1 MLKGYF
7 SIAACV
13 LASTLMS
20 AAQAQTPTPEQ
31 IKMFQS
37 LPADQQQALASKYGI
52 TLPNGSSAQSSEYN
66 NPQVMAP
73 RPMVSER
80 VLTEQQQAE
89 AEQQPQGL
97 KRFGLDLFAGSP
109 TTFAPVGDVPVPA
122 DYTVGA
128 GDEIVIQL
136 FGKENNTHRLRVNRA
151 GIINFPSLGPVQVAG
166 MSFSDVR
173 ESLNQRVKEQM
184 IGVRSDISL
193 GKMRT
198 MQVFVMGDAYKPGSY
213 TVSALTTIS
222 QAIYY
227 SGGFDES
234 GALRNIQLKRNGQ
247 VIRKL
252 DMYDLLLK
260 GDARNDVRLMPGDV
274 VFIGPVGNTISIDGE
289 VNRPA
294 IYEIK
299 PGETYQQA
307 IHMAGGFTAN
317 AHRDQV
323 EIKRYAAKGAR
334 NALTLDFNQ
343 ARDKQ
348 TKVKDGDTVNVL
360 TKSEELTRYVQ
371 IEGDVRHPG
380 FVEWKSGLRI
390 ANLFQA
396 VDTSF
401 NSTADVNYAVVV
413 REVNP
418 QRDIEVFQINLAN
431 AILAPNSQDN
441 LELQSRDRVLV
452 FNRFNNED
460 LDAFAEQEVTS
471 KAKTLEQAQQQAEQ
485 AQQKEQ
491 AALNSSVALL
501 TAPQGNLSQEMLA
514 QGMTTQGHL
523 SGSQNLNAE
532 AHLQGNRQQVNSGLV
547 MAEPKIMFHG
557 REITQEDFDA
567 IKQNTRSSLLA
578 PVLLQ
583 LQQQSRLGL
592 APQIAE
598 VFGEVKHPGRYPI
611 TPRMSVS
618 SLLAAA
624 GGLTYNAFTINA
636 ELAHT
641 VINNIDER
649 ASIDVERVDLR
660 KAIQGNSNAD
670 VLISGRD
677 RLNILEKPN
686 VKLQSTVT
694 LQGEVRFPGTYT
706 VRQGETLDQLLTRAG
721 GLTEF
726 AHPQGA
732 IFTREALRLQEQK
745 LLNQYAQ
752 DMRAET
758 AKKAFRADGNFNSVI
773 SDPEKTLKFVEEAS
787 NSKALGRMVVQLNRI
802 LKGDHSADFM
812 LEDGD
817 FLFVPTF
824 RNTVSIMGEVQ
835 VPITYLLDD
844 KLDVDDYLNKAGG
857 AKKQA
862 DEDRIFVVRADG
874 SVYKPSSGY
883 WFGNNHED
891 LKAGD
896 TIVVPIDTDYRD
908 ALSTWTAATQILY
921 QTGVAINAL
930 K

>member
-1 MLKGYF
+1 MYKRFYTLAFGMML
-7 SIAACV
+7 SIGAS
-13 LASTLMS
+13 LAFG
-20 AAQAQTPTPEQ
+20 QTPTAQQ
-31 IKMFQS
+31 IEMFKN

-52 TLPNGSSAQSSEYN
+52 SIPSGASSQPSSYQ
-66 NPQVMAP
+66 NPQVVES
-73 RPMVSER
+73 RPIASSA
-80 VLTEQQQAE
+80 TEAKVNDAE
-89 AEQQPQGL
+89 KEDQRL

-109 TTFAPVGDVPVPA
+109 TTFAPISDVPVPA

-136 FGKENNTHRLRVNRA
+136 FGKENTTNRLRVNRA

-166 MSFSDVR
+166 MTFSDVR
-173 ESLNQRVKEQM
+173 DSLNQRVKEQM

-193 GKMRT
+193 GEMRT
-198 MQVFVMGDAYKPGSY
+198 MQVFVMGDAYKPGAY

-227 SGGFDES
+227 SGGFSES
-234 GALRNIQLKRNGQ
+234 GALRNVQLKRNGQ

-260 GDARNDVRLMPGDV
+260 GDARNDIRLLPGDV
-274 VFIGPVGNTISIDGE
+274 VFIGALGNTISIDGE

-299 PGETYQQA
+299 PGETYKQA
-307 IHMAGGFTAN
+307 IQMAGGFTAN
-317 AHRDQV
+317 AYSDQIEV
-323 EIKRYAAKGAR
+323 KRYAAKGAR
-334 NALTLDFNQ
+334 DALTLNFSQSNDQ
-343 ARDKQ
+343 Q

-360 TKSEELTRYVQ
+360 KKNEELTRYVQ

-380 FVEWKSGLRI
+380 FIEWKSGLRI
-390 ANLFQA
+390 ADLFQS

-401 NSTADVNYAVVV
+401 NSTADVNYAIVV
-413 REVNP
+413 REINP
-418 QRDIEVFQINLAN
+418 QRDIEVYQVNLAN
-431 AILAPNSQDN
+431 AILSPTSKDN
-441 LELQSRDRVLV
+441 LKLNSRDRVLV

-460 LDAFAEQEVTS
+460 LDTLADQETVT
-471 KAKTLEQAQQQAEQ
+471 KAKTLEQAQLQ
-485 AQQKEQ
+485 AQQEQLKEQ
-491 AALNSSVALL
+491 EVMSSSVAVSSATPLEKDSK
-501 TAPQGNLSQEMLA
+501 Q
-514 QGMTTQGHL
+514 
-523 SGSQNLNAE
+523 
-532 AHLQGNRQQVNSGLV
+532 
-547 MAEPKIMFHG
+547 PKVVFRG
-557 REITQEDFDA
+557 KEITKDDFDA
-567 IKQNTRSSLLA
+567 LKQNTRRTLLA

-598 VFGEVKHPGRYPI
+598 VFGEVKYPGRYPI
-611 TPRMSVS
+611 TPSMTIST
-618 SLLAAA
+618 LIEAA

-636 ELAHT
+636 ELART
-641 VINNIDER
+641 VINSKDER
-649 ASIDVERVDLR
+649 ASIDVERIDLR
-660 KAIQGNSNAD
+660 QAIQGSTAD
-670 VLISGRD
+670 DAIIVGRD

-706 VRQGETLDQLLTRAG
+706 VRQGETLGELLERAG

-745 LLNQYAQ
+745 LLNQYAA

-758 AKKAFRADGNFNSVI
+758 AKKTFRADSNMSSVI
-773 SDPEKTLKFVEEAS
+773 SDPDKTLKFVEEVS
-787 NSKALGRMVVQLNRI
+787 RSKALGRMVVQLNRI
-802 LKGDHSADFM
+802 LKDERSADFM

-835 VPITYLLDD
+835 VPITYLLDN

-874 SVYKPSSGY
+874 SVYKPTSGY
-883 WFGNNHED
+883 WFGNNHEE

>member
-1 MLKGYF
+1 MFKGYF
-7 SIAACV
+7 SIAAFI
-13 LASTLMS
+13 LASTFASYSM
-20 AAQAQTPTPEQ
+20 AQTPTPEQ
-31 IKMFQS
+31 IKMFQN
-37 LPADQQQALASKYGI
+37 LPADQQKALASKYGFSI
-52 TLPNGSSAQSSEYN
+52 PSSSSSNKSPYE
-66 NPQVMAP
+66 NPQVIQP
-73 RPMVSER
+73 RTEASSAVSSNIE
-80 VLTEQQQAE
+80 EQWLKKG
-89 AEQQPQGL
+89 EQGEL

-109 TTFAPVGDVPVPA
+109 STFAPISDVPVPA
-122 DYTVGA
+122 NYTVGA
-128 GDEIVIQL
+128 GDEIIVQL
-136 FGKENNTHRLRVNRA
+136 FGKENETHRLRVNRA
-151 GIINFPSLGPVQVAG
+151 GTINFPSLGPVNVAG
-166 MSFSDVR
+166 MHFSDVR
-173 ESLNQRVKEQM
+173 DSLTQRVKEQM

-193 GKMRT
+193 GELRT
-198 MQVFVMGDAYKPGSY
+198 MQVFVMGDAYKPGAY

-227 SGGFDES
+227 SGGFGES
-234 GALRNIQLKRNGQ
+234 GALRDIQLKRDGKI
-247 VIRKL
+247 IRKL

-260 GDARNDVRLMPGDV
+260 GDASNDVRLLPDDV
-274 VFIGPVGNTISIDGE
+274 VLIGSVNDTASIEGE
-289 VNRPA
+289 INRPA
-294 IYEIK
+294 IYEVK
-299 PGETYQQA
+299 QGETYQQL
-307 IHMAGGFTAN
+307 IQMAGGFTAN
-317 AHRDQV
+317 AHVEQL
-323 EIKRYAAKGAR
+323 EIKRYASHGAR
-334 NALTLDFNQ
+334 EALTLDFNKTQ
-343 ARDKQ
+343 DRQ
-348 TKVKDGDTVNVL
+348 SKVKNGDAIKIL
-360 TKSEELTRYVQ
+360 KKSEELTRYVQ

-380 FVEWKSGLRI
+380 YVEWRNSLRVADLFKS
-390 ANLFQA
+390 
-396 VDTSF
+396 VDSAF

-413 REVNP
+413 REINP
-418 QRDIEVFQINLAN
+418 QRDIEVFQLSLAN
-431 AILAPNSQDN
+431 AILSPGSQDN
-441 LELQSRDRVLV
+441 LQLQSRDRILV

-460 LDAFAEQEVTS
+460 LDTLATQEAVS
-471 KAKTLEQAQQQAEQ
+471 KAKTLEQAQEQAELE
-485 AQQKEQ
+485 QQKEQ
-491 AALNSSVALL
+491 EVMSTSVAVSHSANGTL
-501 TAPQGNLSQEMLA
+501 NN
-514 QGMTTQGHL
+514 
-523 SGSQNLNAE
+523 QNATE
-532 AHLQGNRQQVNSGLV
+532 QAKP
-547 MAEPKIMFHG
+547 AKIIFRG
-557 REITQEDFDA
+557 KEITEEDFEKL
-567 IKQNTRSSLLA
+567 KQNTRRTLLA

-611 TPRMSVS
+611 TPRMTVS
-618 SLLAAA
+618 TLIEAA

-636 ELAHT
+636 ELART
-641 VINNIDER
+641 AINSADER
-649 ASIDVERVDLR
+649 AYIDVERIDLR
-660 KAIQGNSNAD
+660 KAIQGSVSDDAII
-670 VLISGRD
+670 VGRD

-706 VRQGETLDQLLTRAG
+706 VRQGETLSELLERAG

-745 LLNQYAQ
+745 LLNQYAA

-758 AKKAFRADGNFNSVI
+758 AKKTFRADSNMGSVI
-773 SDPEKTLKFVEEAS
+773 SDPDKTLKFVEEAS
-787 NSKALGRMVVQLNRI
+787 RSKALGRMVVQLNRI
-802 LKGDHSADFM
+802 LKGERSADFM

-835 VPITYLLDD
+835 VPITYLLDN

-883 WFGNNHED
+883 WFGNNKEE

>member
-13 LASTLMS
+13 LASVFAPFS
-20 AAQAQTPTPEQ
+20 HAQTPTPEQ
-31 IKMFQS
+31 MQMFQS

-52 TLPNGSSAQSSEYN
+52 SLPSGSSSQPSNYQ
-66 NPQVMAP
+66 NPQVIDP
-73 RPMVSER
+73 RPEVSNANQTDKIDLAKDE
-80 VLTEQQQAE
+80 E
-89 AEQQPQGL
+89 L

-109 TTFAPVGDVPVPA
+109 TTFAPVSDVPVPA

-136 FGKENNTHRLRVNRA
+136 FGKENTTHRLRVNRA
-151 GIINFPSLGPVQVAG
+151 GTINFPSLGPVQVAG

-173 ESLNQRVKEQM
+173 DSLNQRVKEQM

-193 GKMRT
+193 GEMRT
-198 MQVFVMGDAYKPGSY
+198 MQVFVMGDAYKPGAY

-227 SGGFDES
+227 SGGFGES
-234 GALRNIQLKRNGQ
+234 GALRNVQLKRNGQ

-260 GDARNDVRLMPGDV
+260 GDARNDVRLLPGDV
-274 VFIGPVGNTISIDGE
+274 VFIGAVGNTIAIDGE

-294 IYEIK
+294 IYEVK
-299 PGETYQQA
+299 SGESYKQA
-307 IHMAGGFTAN
+307 IQMAGGFTAN
-317 AHRDQV
+317 AYSDQIEV
-323 EIKRYAAKGAR
+323 KRYAAKGAR
-334 NALTLDFNQ
+334 DALTLNFSQSHDQ
-343 ARDKQ
+343 Q
-348 TKVKDGDTVNVL
+348 TKVKDGDAVNVL
-360 TKSEELTRYVQ
+360 KKSEELTRYVQ

-380 FVEWKSGLRI
+380 FIEWKSGLRV
-390 ANLFQA
+390 ADLFQS

-413 REVNP
+413 REINP
-418 QRDIEVFQINLAN
+418 QREIEVYQVNLAN
-431 AILAPNSQDN
+431 AILSPSSKDN
-441 LELQSRDRVLV
+441 LKLNSRDRVLV

-460 LDAFAEQEVTS
+460 LDTLADQDTVT
-471 KAKTLEQAQQQAEQ
+471 KAKTLEQAQFKAELD
-485 AQQKEQ
+485 QQKEQ
-491 AALNSSVALL
+491 EVMSSSVAISSA
-501 TAPQGNLSQEMLA
+501 TDNMSMGQSSIEESEQ
-514 QGMTTQGHL
+514 
-523 SGSQNLNAE
+523 
-532 AHLQGNRQQVNSGLV
+532 
-547 MAEPKIMFHG
+547 PKIIFRG
-557 REITQEDFDA
+557 KEITKEDFDA
-567 IKQNTRSSLLA
+567 LKQNTRRTLLA

-611 TPRMSVS
+611 TPRMTIST
-618 SLLAAA
+618 LIGAA

-636 ELAHT
+636 ELART
-641 VINNIDER
+641 VINSKDER
-649 ASIDVERVDLR
+649 ASIDVERIDLR
-660 KAIQGNSNAD
+660 QAIQGSTAAD
-670 VLISGRD
+670 AIIVGRD

-706 VRQGETLDQLLTRAG
+706 VRQGESLGELLERAG

-745 LLNQYAQ
+745 LLNQYAA

-758 AKKAFRADGNFNSVI
+758 AKKTFRADSNMGSVI
-773 SDPEKTLKFVEEAS
+773 SDPDKTLKFVEEAS
-787 NSKALGRMVVQLNRI
+787 RSKALGRMVVQLNRI
-802 LKGDHSADFM
+802 LKDERSADFM

-835 VPITYLLDD
+835 VPITYLLDN

-874 SVYKPSSGY
+874 SVYKPTSGY
-883 WFGNNHED
+883 WFGNNHEE

>member
-1 MLKGYF
+1 MFKGYF

-13 LASTLMS
+13 MASVFAS
-20 AAQAQTPTPEQ
+20 FSHAQTPTPEQ
-31 IKMFQS
+31 MQMFQS

-52 TLPNGSSAQSSEYN
+52 SLPSGSSSQPSSYQ
-66 NPQVMAP
+66 NPQVIDP
-73 RPMVSER
+73 RPEVSNANQ
-80 VLTEQQQAE
+80 TNQADVIKE
-89 AEQQPQGL
+89 DEEL

-109 TTFAPVGDVPVPA
+109 TTFAPVNDVPVPA

-136 FGKENNTHRLRVNRA
+136 FGKENTTHRLRVNRA
-151 GIINFPSLGPVQVAG
+151 GTINFPSLGPVQVAG

-173 ESLNQRVKEQM
+173 DSLTQRVKEQM

-193 GKMRT
+193 GEMRT
-198 MQVFVMGDAYKPGSY
+198 MQVFVMGDAYKPGAY

-227 SGGFDES
+227 SGGFGDS
-234 GALRNIQLKRNGQ
+234 GALRNVQLKRNGQ

-260 GDARNDVRLMPGDV
+260 GDARNDVRLLPGDV
-274 VFIGPVGNTISIDGE
+274 VFIGAVGNTIAIDGE

-294 IYEIK
+294 IYEVK
-299 PGETYQQA
+299 SGETYKQA
-307 IHMAGGFTAN
+307 IQMAGGFTAN
-317 AHRDQV
+317 AYSDQIEV
-323 EIKRYAAKGAR
+323 KRYAAKGAR
-334 NALTLDFNQ
+334 DALTLNFSQSHDQ
-343 ARDKQ
+343 Q
-348 TKVKDGDTVNVL
+348 IKVKDGDAVNVL
-360 TKSEELTRYVQ
+360 KKSEELTRYVQ

-380 FVEWKSGLRI
+380 FIEWKSGLRV
-390 ANLFQA
+390 ADLFQS

-413 REVNP
+413 REINP
-418 QRDIEVFQINLAN
+418 QRDIEVYQVNLAN
-431 AILAPNSQDN
+431 AILSPSSKDN
-441 LELQSRDRVLV
+441 LKLNSRDRVLV

-460 LDAFAEQEVTS
+460 LDTLADQDTVT
-471 KAKTLEQAQQQAEQ
+471 KAKTLEQAQFKAELD
-485 AQQKEQ
+485 QQKEQ
-491 AALNSSVALL
+491 EVMSSSVAISSA
-501 TAPQGNLSQEMLA
+501 TDN
-514 QGMTTQGHL
+514 
-523 SGSQNLNAE
+523 
-532 AHLQGNRQQVNSGLV
+532 
-547 MAEPKIMFHG
+547 MALGQPSTEESEQPKIIFRG
-557 REITQEDFDA
+557 KEITKEDFDA
-567 IKQNTRSSLLA
+567 LKQNTRRTLLA

-598 VFGEVKHPGRYPI
+598 VFGEVKHPGRYPL

-618 SLLAAA
+618 TLIEAA

-636 ELAHT
+636 ELART
-641 VINNIDER
+641 VISSKDER
-649 ASIDVERVDLR
+649 ASIDVERIDLR
-660 KAIQGNSNAD
+660 KAIQGSTAD
-670 VLISGRD
+670 DAILVGRD

-706 VRQGETLDQLLTRAG
+706 VRQGETLGELLERAG

-745 LLNQYAQ
+745 LLNQYAA

-758 AKKAFRADGNFNSVI
+758 AKKTFRADSNMGSVI

-787 NSKALGRMVVQLNRI
+787 KSKALGRMVVQLNRI
-802 LKGDHSADFM
+802 TKGERSADFM

-835 VPITYLLDD
+835 VPITYLLDN
-844 KLDVDDYLNKAGG
+844 KLDVGDYLNKAGG

-874 SVYKPSSGY
+874 SVYKPTSGY
-883 WFGNNHED
+883 WFGNNNEE

>member
-1 MLKGYF
+1 MFKGYF
-7 SIAACV
+7 SIAAFI
-13 LASTLMS
+13 LASTFASYSM
-20 AAQAQTPTPEQ
+20 AQTPTPEQ
-31 IKMFQS
+31 MKMFQN
-37 LPADQQQALASKYGI
+37 LPADQQKALASKYGFSI
-52 TLPNGSSAQSSEYN
+52 PSSSSSNKSPYE
-66 NPQVMAP
+66 NPQVIQP
-73 RPMVSER
+73 R
-80 VLTEQQQAE
+80 TEASGAASSNIE
-89 AEQQPQGL
+89 EQWLKKGEQEEI

-109 TTFAPVGDVPVPA
+109 STFAPISDVPVPA
-122 DYTVGA
+122 NYTVGA
-128 GDEIVIQL
+128 GDEIIVQL
-136 FGKENNTHRLRVNRA
+136 FGKDNETHRLRVNRA
-151 GIINFPSLGPVQVAG
+151 GTINFPSLGPVNVAG
-166 MSFSDVR
+166 MHFSDVR
-173 ESLNQRVKEQM
+173 DSLTQRVKEQM

-193 GKMRT
+193 GELRT
-198 MQVFVMGDAYKPGSY
+198 MQVFVMGDAYKPGAY

-227 SGGFDES
+227 SGGFGES
-234 GALRNIQLKRNGQ
+234 GALRDIQLKRDGKI
-247 VIRKL
+247 IRKL

-260 GDARNDVRLMPGDV
+260 GDASNDVRLLPDDV
-274 VFIGPVGNTISIDGE
+274 VLIGSVKDTVSIEGE
-289 VNRPA
+289 INRPA
-294 IYEIK
+294 IYEVK
-299 PGETYQQA
+299 AGETYQQL
-307 IHMAGGFTAN
+307 IQMAGGFTAN
-317 AHRDQV
+317 AHVEQL
-323 EIKRYAAKGAR
+323 EIKRYASHDAR
-334 NALTLDFNQ
+334 EALTLDFNKTQ
-343 ARDKQ
+343 DRKS
-348 TKVKDGDTVNVL
+348 KVKNGDAIKIL
-360 TKSEELTRYVQ
+360 KKSEELTRYVQ

-380 FVEWKSGLRI
+380 YVEWRNGLRV
-390 ANLFQA
+390 ADLFKS
-396 VDTSF
+396 VDSAF

-413 REVNP
+413 REINP
-418 QRDIEVFQINLAN
+418 QRDIEVFQLSLAN
-431 AILAPNSQDN
+431 AILSPGSQDN
-441 LELQSRDRVLV
+441 LQLQSRDRILV

-460 LDAFAEQEVTS
+460 LDTFATQESVS
-471 KAKTLEQAQQQAEQ
+471 KAKTLEQAQEQAELE
-485 AQQKEQ
+485 QQKEQ
-491 AALNSSVALL
+491 EVMSSSVAVSHS
-501 TAPQGNLSQEMLA
+501 AD
-514 QGMTTQGHL
+514 GMVVNQNTTQL
-523 SGSQNLNAE
+523 AKP
-532 AHLQGNRQQVNSGLV
+532 V
-547 MAEPKIMFHG
+547 KIIFRG
-557 REITQEDFDA
+557 KEITEEDFEKL
-567 IKQNTRSSLLA
+567 KQNTRRTLLA

-611 TPRMSVS
+611 TPRMTVS
-618 SLLAAA
+618 TLIEAA

-636 ELAHT
+636 ELART
-641 VINNIDER
+641 AINSADER
-649 ASIDVERVDLR
+649 AYIDVERIDLR
-660 KAIQGNSNAD
+660 KAIQGSASD
-670 VLISGRD
+670 DAIIVGRD

-706 VRQGETLDQLLTRAG
+706 VRQGETLSELLDRAG

-745 LLNQYAQ
+745 LLNQYAA
-752 DMRAET
+752 DMRKET
-758 AKKAFRADGNFNSVI
+758 AKKTFRADSNIGSVI
-773 SDPEKTLKFVEEAS
+773 SDPEKTLAFVEEAS
-787 NSKALGRMVVQLNRI
+787 RSKALGRMVVQLNRI
-802 LKGDHSADFM
+802 LKGERSADFM

-835 VPITYLLDD
+835 VPITYLLDN

-883 WFGNNHED
+883 WFGNSKEE

>member
-7 SIAACV
+7 SIGACI
-13 LASTLMS
+13 LASLFAPLTH
-20 AAQAQTPTPEQ
+20 AQTPTPEQ
-31 IKMFQS
+31 IQMFQN

-52 TLPNGSSAQSSEYN
+52 SIPSGASSQPSSYQ
-66 NPQVMAP
+66 NPQVIEQ
-73 RPMVSER
+73 RPAASSAIEAKANDSEDS
-80 VLTEQQQAE
+80 EKGE
-89 AEQQPQGL
+89 QGL

-109 TTFAPVGDVPVPA
+109 TTFAPISDVPVPA

-136 FGKENNTHRLRVNRA
+136 FGKENTTHRLRVNRA

-166 MSFSDVR
+166 MTFSDVR
-173 ESLNQRVKEQM
+173 DSLNQRVKEQM

-193 GKMRT
+193 GEMRT
-198 MQVFVMGDAYKPGSY
+198 MQVFVMGDAFKPGAY

-227 SGGFDES
+227 SGGFSES
-234 GALRNIQLKRNGQ
+234 GALRNVQLKRNGQ

-260 GDARNDVRLMPGDV
+260 GDARNDVRLLPGDV
-274 VFIGPVGNTISIDGE
+274 VFIGALGNTISIDGE

-299 PGETYQQA
+299 PGETYKQA
-307 IHMAGGFTAN
+307 IQMAGGFTAN
-317 AHRDQV
+317 AYSDQIEV
-323 EIKRYAAKGAR
+323 KRYAAKGAR
-334 NALTLDFNQ
+334 DALTLNFSQSHDQ
-343 ARDKQ
+343 Q
-348 TKVKDGDTVNVL
+348 TKVKDGDAVNVL
-360 TKSEELTRYVQ
+360 KKSEELTRYVQ

-380 FVEWKSGLRI
+380 FIEWKSGLRI
-390 ANLFQA
+390 ADLFQS

-401 NSTADVNYAVVV
+401 NSTADVSYAVVV
-413 REVNP
+413 REINP
-418 QRDIEVFQINLAN
+418 QRDIEVYQVNLAN
-431 AILAPNSQDN
+431 AILSPTSKDN
-441 LELQSRDRVLV
+441 LKLNSRDRVLV

-460 LDAFAEQEVTS
+460 LDTLADQETVT
-471 KAKTLEQAQQQAEQ
+471 KAKTLEQAQLQ
-485 AQQKEQ
+485 AQQDQLEEQ
-491 AALNSSVALL
+491 EAMSSSVVVSSAAALEKDSK
-501 TAPQGNLSQEMLA
+501 Q
-514 QGMTTQGHL
+514 
-523 SGSQNLNAE
+523 
-532 AHLQGNRQQVNSGLV
+532 
-547 MAEPKIMFHG
+547 PKIVFRG
-557 REITQEDFDA
+557 KEITKDDFEA
-567 IKQNTRSSLLA
+567 LKQNTRRTLLA

-583 LQQQSRLGL
+583 LEQQSRLGL

-611 TPRMSVS
+611 TPRMTIST
-618 SLLAAA
+618 LIEAA

-636 ELAHT
+636 ELART
-641 VINNIDER
+641 VINSKDER
-649 ASIDVERVDLR
+649 ASIDVERIDLR
-660 KAIQGNSNAD
+660 QAIQGSTAD
-670 VLISGRD
+670 DAIIVGRD
-677 RLNILEKPN
+677 RLNVLEKPN

-706 VRQGETLDQLLTRAG
+706 VRQGETLGELLERAG

-745 LLNQYAQ
+745 LLNQYAA

-758 AKKAFRADGNFNSVI
+758 AKKTFRADSNMGSVI
-773 SDPEKTLKFVEEAS
+773 SDPDKTLKFVEEAS
-787 NSKALGRMVVQLNRI
+787 RSKALGRMVVQLNRI
-802 LKGDHSADFM
+802 LKDERSADFM

-835 VPITYLLDD
+835 VPITYLLDN

-874 SVYKPSSGY
+874 SVYKPTSGY
-883 WFGNNHED
+883 WFGNNHEE

>member
-1 MLKGYF
+1 M
-7 SIAACV
+7 
-13 LASTLMS
+13 
-20 AAQAQTPTPEQ
+20 
-31 IKMFQS
+31 
-37 LPADQQQALASKYGI
+37 
-52 TLPNGSSAQSSEYN
+52 
-66 NPQVMAP
+66 
-73 RPMVSER
+73 
-80 VLTEQQQAE
+80 
-89 AEQQPQGL
+89 
-97 KRFGLDLFAGSP
+97 
-109 TTFAPVGDVPVPA
+109 
-122 DYTVGA
+122 
-128 GDEIVIQL
+128 
-136 FGKENNTHRLRVNRA
+136 
-151 GIINFPSLGPVQVAG
+151 
-166 MSFSDVR
+166 
-173 ESLNQRVKEQM
+173 
-184 IGVRSDISL
+184 
-193 GKMRT
+193 
-198 MQVFVMGDAYKPGSY
+198 
-213 TVSALTTIS
+213 
-222 QAIYY
+222 
-227 SGGFDES
+227 
-234 GALRNIQLKRNGQ
+234 QLKRNGQ

-260 GDARNDVRLMPGDV
+260 GDARNDIRLLPGDV
-274 VFIGPVGNTISIDGE
+274 VFIGALGNTISIDGE

-299 PGETYQQA
+299 PGETYKQA
-307 IHMAGGFTAN
+307 IQMAGGFTAN
-317 AHRDQV
+317 AYSDQIEV
-323 EIKRYAAKGAR
+323 KRYAEKGAR
-334 NALTLDFNQ
+334 DALTLNFSQSHDQ
-343 ARDKQ
+343 Q
-348 TKVKDGDTVNVL
+348 TKVKDGDAVNVL
-360 TKSEELTRYVQ
+360 KKNEELTRYVQ

-380 FVEWKSGLRI
+380 FIEWKSGLRI
-390 ANLFQA
+390 ADLFQS

-401 NSTADVNYAVVV
+401 NSTADVSYAVVV
-413 REVNP
+413 REINP
-418 QRDIEVFQINLAN
+418 QRDIEVYQVNLAN
-431 AILAPNSQDN
+431 AILSPTSKDN
-441 LELQSRDRVLV
+441 LKLNSRDRVLV

-460 LDAFAEQEVTS
+460 LDTLADQETVT
-471 KAKTLEQAQQQAEQ
+471 KAKTLEQAQLQ
-485 AQQKEQ
+485 AQQEQLKEQ
-491 AALNSSVALL
+491 EVMSSSVAVSSAMPLEKDSK
-501 TAPQGNLSQEMLA
+501 Q
-514 QGMTTQGHL
+514 
-523 SGSQNLNAE
+523 
-532 AHLQGNRQQVNSGLV
+532 
-547 MAEPKIMFHG
+547 PKIVFRG
-557 REITQEDFDA
+557 KEITKDDFEA
-567 IKQNTRSSLLA
+567 LKQNTRRTLLA

-611 TPRMSVS
+611 TPRMTIST
-618 SLLAAA
+618 LIEAA

-636 ELAHT
+636 ELART
-641 VINNIDER
+641 VINSKDER
-649 ASIDVERVDLR
+649 ASIDVERIDLR
-660 KAIQGNSNAD
+660 QAIQGSTAD
-670 VLISGRD
+670 DAIIVGRD

-706 VRQGETLDQLLTRAG
+706 VRQGETLGELLERAG

-745 LLNQYAQ
+745 LLNQYAA

-758 AKKAFRADGNFNSVI
+758 AKKTFRADSNMGSVI
-773 SDPEKTLKFVEEAS
+773 SDPDKTLKFVEEAS
-787 NSKALGRMVVQLNRI
+787 RSKALGRMVVQLNRI
-802 LKGDHSADFM
+802 LKDERSADFM

-835 VPITYLLDD
+835 VPITYLLDN

-874 SVYKPSSGY
+874 SVYKPTSGY
-883 WFGNNHED
+883 WFGNNHEE

>member
-1 MLKGYF
+1 MFKGYF
-7 SIAACV
+7 SIAAFI
-13 LASTLMS
+13 LASTFASYSM
-20 AAQAQTPTPEQ
+20 AQTPTPEQ
-31 IKMFQS
+31 MKMFQN
-37 LPADQQQALASKYGI
+37 LPADQQKALASKYGFS
-52 TLPNGSSAQSSEYN
+52 TPSSSSSNKSPYE
-66 NPQVMAP
+66 NPQVIQP
-73 RPMVSER
+73 RTEASSAVSSNIE
-80 VLTEQQQAE
+80 EQWLKKG
-89 AEQQPQGL
+89 EQEEL

-109 TTFAPVGDVPVPA
+109 STFAPISDVPVPA
-122 DYTVGA
+122 NYTVGA
-128 GDEIVIQL
+128 GDEIIVQL
-136 FGKENNTHRLRVNRA
+136 FGKENETHRLRVNRA
-151 GIINFPSLGPVQVAG
+151 GTINFPSLGPVNVAG
-166 MSFSDVR
+166 MHFSDVR
-173 ESLNQRVKEQM
+173 DSLTQRVKEQM

-193 GKMRT
+193 GELRT
-198 MQVFVMGDAYKPGSY
+198 MQVFVMGDAYKPGAY

-227 SGGFDES
+227 SGGFGES
-234 GALRNIQLKRNGQ
+234 GALRDIQLKRDGKI
-247 VIRKL
+247 IRKL

-260 GDARNDVRLMPGDV
+260 GDASNDVRLLPDDV
-274 VFIGPVGNTISIDGE
+274 VLIGSVNDTVSIEGE
-289 VNRPA
+289 INRPA
-294 IYEIK
+294 IYEVK
-299 PGETYQQA
+299 AGETYQQL
-307 IHMAGGFTAN
+307 IQMAGGFTAN
-317 AHRDQV
+317 AHVEQL
-323 EIKRYAAKGAR
+323 EIKRYAPHGAR
-334 NALTLDFNQ
+334 EALTLDFNKTQ
-343 ARDKQ
+343 DRQ
-348 TKVKDGDTVNVL
+348 SKVKNGDVIKIL
-360 TKSEELTRYVQ
+360 KKSEELTRYVQ

-380 FVEWKSGLRI
+380 YVEWHQSLRI
-390 ANLFQA
+390 ADLFKS
-396 VDTSF
+396 VDSAF
-401 NSTADVNYAVVV
+401 NATADVNYAVVV
-413 REVNP
+413 REVNT

-431 AILAPNSQDN
+431 AILSPNSKDN
-441 LELQSRDRVLV
+441 MSLRSRDRVLV

-460 LDAFAEQEVTS
+460 LDTLANDEEIT
-471 KAKTLEQAQQQAEQ
+471 KAKTLEQAQKQAEME
-485 AQQKEQ
+485 QQKEQ
-491 AALNSSVALL
+491 QQMSSSVAMINNPIGSVI
-501 TAPQGNLSQEMLA
+501 AGNNPQQTSFNNQQNHVGWNQQER
-514 QGMTTQGHL
+514 
-523 SGSQNLNAE
+523 E
-532 AHLQGNRQQVNSGLV
+532 ER
-547 MAEPKIMFHG
+547 KIIFRG
-557 REITQEDFDA
+557 KEITEEDFEKL
-567 IKQNTRSSLLA
+567 KQNTRRTLLA

-611 TPRMSVS
+611 TPRMTVS
-618 SLLAAA
+618 TLLEAA

-636 ELAHT
+636 ELART
-641 VINNIDER
+641 TINSADER
-649 ASIDVERVDLR
+649 AYIDVERIDLR
-660 KAIQGNSNAD
+660 KAIQGSASDNAII
-670 VLISGRD
+670 VGRD

-706 VRQGETLDQLLTRAG
+706 VRQGETLSELLDRAG

-745 LLNQYAQ
+745 LLNQYAA

-758 AKKAFRADGNFNSVI
+758 AKKTFRADSNIGSVI
-773 SDPEKTLKFVEEAS
+773 TDPQKTLTFVEEAS
-787 NSKALGRMVVQLNRI
+787 KSKALGRIVVQLNRI
-802 LKGDHSADFM
+802 LDGERSADFM

-835 VPITYLLDD
+835 VPITYLLDK

-874 SVYKPSSGY
+874 SVYKPTSGY
-883 WFGNNHED
+883 WFGNNKEG

>member
-7 SIAACV
+7 SIGACI
-13 LASTLMS
+13 LASLFAPFTN
-20 AAQAQTPTPEQ
+20 AQTPTPEQ
-31 IKMFQS
+31 IQMFQN

-52 TLPNGSSAQSSEYN
+52 SIPSGVSSQPSSYQ
-66 NPQVMAP
+66 NPQVVEQ
-73 RPMVSER
+73 RPVASSA
-80 VLTEQQQAE
+80 TEVKVNDAE
-89 AEQQPQGL
+89 KDEQGL

-109 TTFAPVGDVPVPA
+109 TTFAPISDVPVPA

-136 FGKENNTHRLRVNRA
+136 FGKENTTHRLRVNRA

-166 MSFSDVR
+166 MTFSDVR
-173 ESLNQRVKEQM
+173 DSLNQRVKEQM

-193 GKMRT
+193 GEMRT
-198 MQVFVMGDAYKPGSY
+198 MQVFVMGDAYKPGAY

-227 SGGFDES
+227 SGGFSES
-234 GALRNIQLKRNGQ
+234 GALRNVQLKRNGQ

-260 GDARNDVRLMPGDV
+260 GDARNDIRLLPGDV
-274 VFIGPVGNTISIDGE
+274 VFIGALGNTISIDGE

-299 PGETYQQA
+299 PGETYKQA
-307 IHMAGGFTAN
+307 IQMAGGFTAN
-317 AHRDQV
+317 AYSDQIEV
-323 EIKRYAAKGAR
+323 KRYAAKGAR
-334 NALTLDFNQ
+334 DALTLNFSQSHDQ
-343 ARDKQ
+343 E
-348 TKVKDGDTVNVL
+348 TKVKDGDAVNVL
-360 TKSEELTRYVQ
+360 KKNEELTRYVQ

-380 FVEWKSGLRI
+380 FIEWKSGLRI
-390 ANLFQA
+390 ADLFQS

-401 NSTADVNYAVVV
+401 NSTADVSYAIVV
-413 REVNP
+413 REINH
-418 QRDIEVFQINLAN
+418 QRDIEVYQVNLAN
-431 AILAPNSQDN
+431 AILSPTSKDN
-441 LELQSRDRVLV
+441 LKLNSRDRVLV

-460 LDAFAEQEVTS
+460 LDTLADQETVT
-471 KAKTLEQAQQQAEQ
+471 KAKTLEQAQLQ
-485 AQQKEQ
+485 AQQEQLKEQ
-491 AALNSSVALL
+491 EVISSSVAVSSATPLEKDSK
-501 TAPQGNLSQEMLA
+501 Q
-514 QGMTTQGHL
+514 
-523 SGSQNLNAE
+523 
-532 AHLQGNRQQVNSGLV
+532 
-547 MAEPKIMFHG
+547 PKIVFRG
-557 REITQEDFDA
+557 KEITKDDFEA
-567 IKQNTRSSLLA
+567 LKQNTRRTLLA

-611 TPRMSVS
+611 TPRMTIST
-618 SLLAAA
+618 LIEAA

-636 ELAHT
+636 ELART
-641 VINNIDER
+641 VINSKDER
-649 ASIDVERVDLR
+649 ASIDVERIDLR
-660 KAIQGNSNAD
+660 QAIKGSTAD
-670 VLISGRD
+670 DAIIVGRD

-706 VRQGETLDQLLTRAG
+706 VRQGETLGELLERAG

-745 LLNQYAQ
+745 LLNQYAA

-758 AKKAFRADGNFNSVI
+758 AKKTFRADSNMGSVI
-773 SDPEKTLKFVEEAS
+773 SDPDKTLKFVEEAS
-787 NSKALGRMVVQLNRI
+787 RSKVLGRMVVQLNRI
-802 LKGDHSADFM
+802 LKDERSADFM

-835 VPITYLLDD
+835 VPITYLLDN

-874 SVYKPSSGY
+874 SVYKPTSGY
-883 WFGNNHED
+883 WFGNNHEE

>member
-7 SIAACV
+7 SIGACI
-13 LASTLMS
+13 LASLFAPLTN
-20 AAQAQTPTPEQ
+20 AQTPTPEQ
-31 IKMFQS
+31 IQMFQN

-52 TLPNGSSAQSSEYN
+52 SIPSGASSQPSSYQ
-66 NPQVMAP
+66 NPQVVEQ
-73 RPMVSER
+73 RPVASSA
-80 VLTEQQQAE
+80 TEAKVNDAE
-89 AEQQPQGL
+89 KDEQGL

-109 TTFAPVGDVPVPA
+109 TTFAPISDVPVPA

-136 FGKENNTHRLRVNRA
+136 FGKENTTHRLRVNRA

-166 MSFSDVR
+166 MTFSDVR
-173 ESLNQRVKEQM
+173 DSLNQRVKEQM

-193 GKMRT
+193 GEMRT
-198 MQVFVMGDAYKPGSY
+198 MQVFVMGDAYKPGAY

-227 SGGFDES
+227 SGGFSES
-234 GALRNIQLKRNGQ
+234 GALRNVQLKRNGQ

-260 GDARNDVRLMPGDV
+260 GDARNDIRLLPGDV
-274 VFIGPVGNTISIDGE
+274 VFIGALGNTISIDGE

-299 PGETYQQA
+299 PGETYKQA
-307 IHMAGGFTAN
+307 IQMAGGFTAN
-317 AHRDQV
+317 AYSDQIEV
-323 EIKRYAAKGAR
+323 KRYAAKGAR
-334 NALTLDFNQ
+334 DALTLNFSQSHDQ
-343 ARDKQ
+343 Q
-348 TKVKDGDTVNVL
+348 TKVKDGDVVNVL
-360 TKSEELTRYVQ
+360 KKNEELTRYVQ

-380 FVEWKSGLRI
+380 YIEWKSGLRI
-390 ANLFQA
+390 ADLFQS
-396 VDTSF
+396 VDTAF
-401 NSTADVNYAVVV
+401 NSTADVSYAVVV
-413 REVNP
+413 REINP
-418 QRDIEVFQINLAN
+418 QRDIEVYQVNLAN
-431 AILAPNSQDN
+431 AILSPTSKDN
-441 LELQSRDRVLV
+441 LKLNSRDRVLV

-460 LDAFAEQEVTS
+460 LDTLADQETVT
-471 KAKTLEQAQQQAEQ
+471 KAKTLEQAQLQ
-485 AQQKEQ
+485 AQQEQLKEQ
-491 AALNSSVALL
+491 EVMSSSVAVSSA
-501 TAPQGNLSQEMLA
+501 APLEKDSKQ
-514 QGMTTQGHL
+514 
-523 SGSQNLNAE
+523 
-532 AHLQGNRQQVNSGLV
+532 
-547 MAEPKIMFHG
+547 PKIVFRG
-557 REITQEDFDA
+557 KEITKDDFEA
-567 IKQNTRSSLLA
+567 LKQNTRRTLLA

-611 TPRMSVS
+611 TPRMTISTLVE
-618 SLLAAA
+618 AA

-636 ELAHT
+636 ELART
-641 VINNIDER
+641 VINSKDER
-649 ASIDVERVDLR
+649 ASIDVERIDLR
-660 KAIQGNSNAD
+660 QAIKGSTAD
-670 VLISGRD
+670 DAIIVGRD

-706 VRQGETLDQLLTRAG
+706 VRQGETLGELLERAG

-745 LLNQYAQ
+745 LLNQYAA

-758 AKKAFRADGNFNSVI
+758 AKKTFRADSNMGSVI
-773 SDPEKTLKFVEEAS
+773 SDPDKTLKFVEEAS
-787 NSKALGRMVVQLNRI
+787 RSKALGRMVVQLNRI
-802 LKGDHSADFM
+802 LKNERSADFM

-835 VPITYLLDD
+835 VPITYLLDN

-874 SVYKPSSGY
+874 SVYKPRAGY
-883 WFGNNHED
+883 WFGNNHEE

>member
-7 SIAACV
+7 SIGACI
-13 LASTLMS
+13 LASLFAPLTN
-20 AAQAQTPTPEQ
+20 AQTPTPEQ
-31 IKMFQS
+31 IQMFQN
-37 LPADQQQALASKYGI
+37 LPADQQQALAKKYGVSV
-52 TLPNGSSAQSSEYN
+52 PSGSSSQPSSYQ
-66 NPQVMAP
+66 NPQVIEQ
-73 RPMVSER
+73 RPVASSA
-80 VLTEQQQAE
+80 TEAKVNSTDKSQQD
-89 AEQQPQGL
+89 L

-109 TTFAPVGDVPVPA
+109 TTFAPISDVPVPA

-136 FGKENNTHRLRVNRA
+136 FGKENTTHRLRVNRA

-166 MSFSDVR
+166 MTFSDVR
-173 ESLNQRVKEQM
+173 DSLNQRVKEQM

-193 GKMRT
+193 GEMRT
-198 MQVFVMGDAYKPGSY
+198 MQVFVMGDAYKPGAY

-227 SGGFDES
+227 SGGFSES
-234 GALRNIQLKRNGQ
+234 GALRNVQLKRNGQ

-260 GDARNDVRLMPGDV
+260 GDARNDIRLLPGDV
-274 VFIGPVGNTISIDGE
+274 VFIGALGNTISIDGE

-299 PGETYQQA
+299 PGETYKQA
-307 IHMAGGFTAN
+307 IQMAGGFTAN
-317 AHRDQV
+317 AYSDQIEV
-323 EIKRYAAKGAR
+323 KRYAAEGAR
-334 NALTLDFNQ
+334 DALTLNFSQSHDQ
-343 ARDKQ
+343 Q
-348 TKVKDGDTVNVL
+348 TKVKDGDAVDVL
-360 TKSEELTRYVQ
+360 KKNEELTRYVQ

-380 FVEWKSGLRI
+380 YIEWKSGLRI
-390 ANLFQA
+390 ADLFQS

-413 REVNP
+413 REINP
-418 QRDIEVFQINLAN
+418 QRDIEVYQVNLAN
-431 AILAPNSQDN
+431 AILSPTSKDN
-441 LELQSRDRVLV
+441 LKLNSRDRVLV

-460 LDAFAEQEVTS
+460 LDTLADQQTVT
-471 KAKTLEQAQQQAEQ
+471 KAKTLEQAQLQ
-485 AQQKEQ
+485 AQQEQLKEQ
-491 AALNSSVALL
+491 EVMSSSVAVSSA
-501 TAPQGNLSQEMLA
+501 APLKKASKQS
-514 QGMTTQGHL
+514 
-523 SGSQNLNAE
+523 
-532 AHLQGNRQQVNSGLV
+532 
-547 MAEPKIMFHG
+547 KIVFRG
-557 REITQEDFDA
+557 KEITKDDFEA
-567 IKQNTRSSLLA
+567 LKQNTRRTLLA

-611 TPRMSVS
+611 TPRMTIST
-618 SLLAAA
+618 LIEAA

-636 ELAHT
+636 ELART
-641 VINNIDER
+641 VINSKDER
-649 ASIDVERVDLR
+649 ASIDVERIDLR
-660 KAIQGNSNAD
+660 QAIQGSTAD
-670 VLISGRD
+670 DAIIVGRD

-706 VRQGETLDQLLTRAG
+706 VRQGETLGELLERAG

-745 LLNQYAQ
+745 LLNQYAA

-758 AKKAFRADGNFNSVI
+758 AKKTFRADSNMGSVI
-773 SDPEKTLKFVEEAS
+773 SDPDKTLKFVEEAS
-787 NSKALGRMVVQLNRI
+787 RSKALGRMVVQLNRI
-802 LKGDHSADFM
+802 LKDERSADFM

-835 VPITYLLDD
+835 VPITYLLDN

-874 SVYKPSSGY
+874 SVYKPTSGY
-883 WFGNNHED
+883 WFGNNHEE

>member
-13 LASTLMS
+13 LASVFAPFS
-20 AAQAQTPTPEQ
+20 HAQTPTPEQ
-31 IKMFQS
+31 MQMFQS

-52 TLPNGSSAQSSEYN
+52 SLPSGSSSQPSNYQ
-66 NPQVMAP
+66 NPQVIDP
-73 RPMVSER
+73 RPEVSDANQ
-80 VLTEQQQAE
+80 TNQADVMKE
-89 AEQQPQGL
+89 DEEL

-109 TTFAPVGDVPVPA
+109 TTFAPVSDVPIPA

-136 FGKENNTHRLRVNRA
+136 FGKENATHRLRVNRA
-151 GIINFPSLGPVQVAG
+151 GTINFPSLGPVQVAG

-173 ESLNQRVKEQM
+173 DSLNQRVKEQM

-193 GKMRT
+193 GEMRT
-198 MQVFVMGDAYKPGSY
+198 MQVFVMGDAYKPGAY

-227 SGGFDES
+227 SGGFGES
-234 GALRNIQLKRNGQ
+234 GALRNVQLKRNGQ

-260 GDARNDVRLMPGDV
+260 GDARNDVRLLPGDV
-274 VFIGPVGNTISIDGE
+274 VFIGAVGNTIAIDGE

-294 IYEIK
+294 IYEVK
-299 PGETYQQA
+299 SGETYKQA
-307 IHMAGGFTAN
+307 IQMAGGFTAN
-317 AHRDQV
+317 AYRDQI

-334 NALTLDFNQ
+334 DALTLNFSQSHDQ
-343 ARDKQ
+343 Q
-348 TKVKDGDTVNVL
+348 TKVKDGDAVNVL
-360 TKSEELTRYVQ
+360 KKSEELTRYVQ
-371 IEGDVRHPG
+371 IEGDVRHPS
-380 FVEWKSGLRI
+380 FIEWKSGLRV
-390 ANLFQA
+390 ADLFQS

-413 REVNP
+413 REINP
-418 QRDIEVFQINLAN
+418 QRDIEVYQVNLAN
-431 AILAPNSQDN
+431 AILSPSSKDN
-441 LELQSRDRVLV
+441 LKLNSRDRVLV

-460 LDAFAEQEVTS
+460 LDTLADQDTVT
-471 KAKTLEQAQQQAEQ
+471 KAKTLEQAQFKAELD
-485 AQQKEQ
+485 QQKEQ
-491 AALNSSVALL
+491 EVMSSSVAISSATDNMPMGRSSTEELE
-501 TAPQGNLSQEMLA
+501 Q
-514 QGMTTQGHL
+514 
-523 SGSQNLNAE
+523 
-532 AHLQGNRQQVNSGLV
+532 
-547 MAEPKIMFHG
+547 PKIIFRG
-557 REITQEDFDA
+557 KEITKEDFDA
-567 IKQNTRSSLLA
+567 LKQNTRRTLLA

-598 VFGEVKHPGRYPI
+598 VFGEVKHPGRYPL

-618 SLLAAA
+618 TLIEAA

-636 ELAHT
+636 ELART
-641 VINNIDER
+641 VISSKDER
-649 ASIDVERVDLR
+649 ASIDVERIDLR
-660 KAIQGNSNAD
+660 KAIQGGTSDDAIL
-670 VLISGRD
+670 VGRD

-706 VRQGETLDQLLTRAG
+706 VRQGETLGELLERAG

-745 LLNQYAQ
+745 LLNQYAA

-758 AKKAFRADGNFNSVI
+758 AKKTFRADSNLGSVI
-773 SDPEKTLKFVEEAS
+773 SDPEKTLAFVEEAS
-787 NSKALGRMVVQLNRI
+787 KSKALGRMVVQLNRI
-802 LKGDHSADFM
+802 LKDERSADFM

-835 VPITYLLDD
+835 VPITYLLDN

-874 SVYKPSSGY
+874 SVYKPTSGY
-883 WFGNNHED
+883 WFGNNHEE

>member
-1 MLKGYF
+1 MFKGF
-7 SIAACV
+7 LSVAAFI
-13 LASTLMS
+13 LASTFASYSM
-20 AAQAQTPTPEQ
+20 AQTPTPEQ
-31 IKMFQS
+31 IKMFQN
-37 LPADQQQALASKYGI
+37 LPADQQQALASKYGFSI
-52 TLPNGSSAQSSEYN
+52 PSSSSSNKSPYE
-66 NPQVMAP
+66 NPQVIKP
-73 RPMVSER
+73 R
-80 VLTEQQQAE
+80 AE
-89 AEQQPQGL
+89 ASGALSSNIEVQWLKKGEQEEL

-109 TTFAPVGDVPVPA
+109 STFAPISDVPVPA
-122 DYTVGA
+122 NYTVGA
-128 GDEIVIQL
+128 GDEIIVQL
-136 FGKENNTHRLRVNRA
+136 FGKENETHRLRVNRA
-151 GIINFPSLGPVQVAG
+151 GTINFPSLGPVNVAG
-166 MSFSDVR
+166 MHFSDVR
-173 ESLNQRVKEQM
+173 DSLTQRVKEQM

-193 GKMRT
+193 GELRT
-198 MQVFVMGDAYKPGSY
+198 MQVFVMGDAYKPGAY

-227 SGGFDES
+227 SGGFGES
-234 GALRNIQLKRNGQ
+234 GALRDIQLKRDGKI
-247 VIRKL
+247 IRKL

-260 GDARNDVRLMPGDV
+260 GDASNDVRLLPDDV
-274 VFIGPVGNTISIDGE
+274 VLIGSVNDTVSIEGE
-289 VNRPA
+289 INRPA
-294 IYEIK
+294 IYEVK
-299 PGETYQQA
+299 AGETYQQL
-307 IHMAGGFTAN
+307 IQMAGGFTAN
-317 AHRDQV
+317 AHVEQL
-323 EIKRYAAKGAR
+323 EIKRYASHGAR
-334 NALTLDFNQ
+334 EALTLDFNKTQ
-343 ARDKQ
+343 DRQ
-348 TKVKDGDTVNVL
+348 SKVKNGDAIKIL
-360 TKSEELTRYVQ
+360 KKSEELTRYVQ

-380 FVEWKSGLRI
+380 YVEWRNGLRV
-390 ANLFQA
+390 ADLFKS
-396 VDTSF
+396 VDSAF

-413 REVNP
+413 REINP
-418 QRDIEVFQINLAN
+418 QRDIEVFQLSLAN
-431 AILAPNSQDN
+431 AILSLGSRDN
-441 LELQSRDRVLV
+441 LQLQSRDRILV

-460 LDAFAEQEVTS
+460 LDTLATQEAVS
-471 KAKTLEQAQQQAEQ
+471 KAKTLEQAQEQAELE
-485 AQQKEQ
+485 QQKEQ
-491 AALNSSVALL
+491 EVMSSSVAVSHSEN
-501 TAPQGNLSQEMLA
+501 GMLNN
-514 QGMTTQGHL
+514 
-523 SGSQNLNAE
+523 QNATE
-532 AHLQGNRQQVNSGLV
+532 QAKP
-547 MAEPKIMFHG
+547 AKIIFRG
-557 REITQEDFDA
+557 KEITEEDFEKL
-567 IKQNTRSSLLA
+567 KQNTRRTLLA

-611 TPRMSVS
+611 TPRMTVS
-618 SLLAAA
+618 TLIEAA

-636 ELAHT
+636 ELART
-641 VINNIDER
+641 AINNVDER
-649 ASIDVERVDLR
+649 AYIDVERIDLR
-660 KAIQGNSNAD
+660 KAIQGSASD
-670 VLISGRD
+670 DAIIVGRD

-706 VRQGETLDQLLTRAG
+706 VRQGETLSELLGRAG

-745 LLNQYAQ
+745 LLNQYAA
-752 DMRAET
+752 DMRKET
-758 AKKAFRADGNFNSVI
+758 AKKTFRADSNMASVI
-773 SDPEKTLKFVEEAS
+773 SDPEKTLAFVEEAS
-787 NSKALGRMVVQLNRI
+787 RSKALGRMVVQLNRI
-802 LKGDHSADFM
+802 LKGERSADFM

-835 VPITYLLDD
+835 VPITYLLDN

-883 WFGNNHED
+883 WFGNNKEG

>member
-1 MLKGYF
+1 MYKRFYTLAFSMML
-7 SIAACV
+7 SIGV
-13 LASTLMS
+13 PLAFG
-20 AAQAQTPTPEQ
+20 QTPTAQQ
-31 IKMFQS
+31 IEMFKN

-52 TLPNGSSAQSSEYN
+52 SIPSGASSQPSSYQ
-66 NPQVMAP
+66 NPQVVEQ
-73 RPMVSER
+73 RPIASSA
-80 VLTEQQQAE
+80 TEAKVNDAE
-89 AEQQPQGL
+89 KDEQGL

-109 TTFAPVGDVPVPA
+109 TTFAPISDVPVPA

-136 FGKENNTHRLRVNRA
+136 FGKENTTHRLRVNRA

-166 MSFSDVR
+166 MTFSDVR
-173 ESLNQRVKEQM
+173 DSLNQRVKEQM

-193 GKMRT
+193 GEMRT
-198 MQVFVMGDAYKPGSY
+198 MQVFVMGDAYKPGAY

-227 SGGFDES
+227 SGGFSES
-234 GALRNIQLKRNGQ
+234 GALRNVQLKRNGQ

-260 GDARNDVRLMPGDV
+260 GDARNDIRLLPGDV
-274 VFIGPVGNTISIDGE
+274 VFIGALGNTISIDGE

-299 PGETYQQA
+299 PGETYKQA
-307 IHMAGGFTAN
+307 IQMAGGFTAN
-317 AHRDQV
+317 AYSDQIEV
-323 EIKRYAAKGAR
+323 KRYAAKGAR
-334 NALTLDFNQ
+334 DALTLNFSQSNDQ
-343 ARDKQ
+343 Q

-360 TKSEELTRYVQ
+360 KKNEELTRYVQ

-380 FVEWKSGLRI
+380 FIEWKSGLRI
-390 ANLFQA
+390 ADLFQS

-401 NSTADVNYAVVV
+401 NSTADVSYAVVV
-413 REVNP
+413 REINP
-418 QRDIEVFQINLAN
+418 QRDIEVYQVNLAN
-431 AILAPNSQDN
+431 AILSPTSKDN
-441 LELQSRDRVLV
+441 LKLNSRDRVLV

-460 LDAFAEQEVTS
+460 LDTFADQETVA
-471 KAKTLEQAQQQAEQ
+471 KAKTLEQAQRQ
-485 AQQKEQ
+485 AQQEQLKEQ
-491 AALNSSVALL
+491 EAMSSSVAVSSATRLEKDSK
-501 TAPQGNLSQEMLA
+501 Q
-514 QGMTTQGHL
+514 
-523 SGSQNLNAE
+523 
-532 AHLQGNRQQVNSGLV
+532 
-547 MAEPKIMFHG
+547 PKIVFRG
-557 REITQEDFDA
+557 KKITKDDFEA
-567 IKQNTRSSLLA
+567 LKQNTRRTLLA

-598 VFGEVKHPGRYPI
+598 VFGEVKYPGRYPI
-611 TPRMSVS
+611 TPRMTIST
-618 SLLAAA
+618 LIEAA

-636 ELAHT
+636 ELART
-641 VINNIDER
+641 VINSKDER
-649 ASIDVERVDLR
+649 ASIDVERIDLR
-660 KAIQGNSNAD
+660 QAIQGSTTAD
-670 VLISGRD
+670 AIIVGRD
-677 RLNILEKPN
+677 RLNILGKPN
-686 VKLQSTVT
+686 VKVQSTVT

-706 VRQGETLDQLLTRAG
+706 VRQGETLGELLERAG

-745 LLNQYAQ
+745 LLNQYAA

-758 AKKAFRADGNFNSVI
+758 AKKTFRADSNMGSVI
-773 SDPEKTLKFVEEAS
+773 SDPDKTLKFVEEAS
-787 NSKALGRMVVQLNRI
+787 RSKALGRMVVQLNRI
-802 LKGDHSADFM
+802 LKDERSADFM

-817 FLFVPTF
+817 FLFIPTF

-835 VPITYLLDD
+835 VPITYLLDN

-874 SVYKPSSGY
+874 SVYKPTSGY
-883 WFGNNHED
+883 WFGNNHEE

>member
-1 MLKGYF
+1 MTSLF
-7 SIAACV
+7 APF
-13 LASTLMS
+13 TN
-20 AAQAQTPTPEQ
+20 AQTPTPEQ
-31 IKMFQS
+31 IQMFQN
-37 LPADQQQALASKYGI
+37 LPADQQQTLASKYGI
-52 TLPNGSSAQSSEYN
+52 SIPSGASSQPSSYQ
-66 NPQVMAP
+66 NPQVVEQ
-73 RPMVSER
+73 RPVISSA
-80 VLTEQQQAE
+80 TEVKVNDAE
-89 AEQQPQGL
+89 KDEQGL

-109 TTFAPVGDVPVPA
+109 TTFAPISDVPVPA

-136 FGKENNTHRLRVNRA
+136 FGKENTTHRLRVNRA

-166 MSFSDVR
+166 MTFSDVR
-173 ESLNQRVKEQM
+173 DSLNQRVKEQM

-193 GKMRT
+193 GEMRT
-198 MQVFVMGDAYKPGSY
+198 MQVFVMGDAYKPGAY

-227 SGGFDES
+227 SGGFSES
-234 GALRNIQLKRNGQ
+234 GALRNVQLKRNGQ

-260 GDARNDVRLMPGDV
+260 GDARNDIRLLPGDV
-274 VFIGPVGNTISIDGE
+274 VFIGALGNTISIDGE

-299 PGETYQQA
+299 PGETYKQA
-307 IHMAGGFTAN
+307 IQMAGGFTAN
-317 AHRDQV
+317 AYSEQIEV
-323 EIKRYAAKGAR
+323 KRYAAKGAR
-334 NALTLDFNQ
+334 DALTLNFSQSHDQ
-343 ARDKQ
+343 Q

-360 TKSEELTRYVQ
+360 KKSEELTRYVQ

-380 FVEWKSGLRI
+380 FIEWKSGLRI
-390 ANLFQA
+390 ADLFQS

-401 NSTADVNYAVVV
+401 NSTADVSYAVVV
-413 REVNP
+413 REINP
-418 QRDIEVFQINLAN
+418 QRDIEVYQVNLAN
-431 AILAPNSQDN
+431 AILSPTSKDN
-441 LELQSRDRVLV
+441 LKLNSRDRILV

-460 LDAFAEQEVTS
+460 LDVLADQETIT
-471 KAKTLEQAQQQAEQ
+471 KAKTLEQAQLQ
-485 AQQKEQ
+485 AQQEQLKEQ
-491 AALNSSVALL
+491 EVMSSSVAVSSA
-501 TAPQGNLSQEMLA
+501 APLKKASKQS
-514 QGMTTQGHL
+514 
-523 SGSQNLNAE
+523 
-532 AHLQGNRQQVNSGLV
+532 
-547 MAEPKIMFHG
+547 KIVFRG
-557 REITQEDFDA
+557 KEITKDDFEA
-567 IKQNTRSSLLA
+567 LKQNTRRTLLA

-611 TPRMSVS
+611 TPRMTIST
-618 SLLAAA
+618 LIEAA

-636 ELAHT
+636 ELART
-641 VINNIDER
+641 VINSKDER
-649 ASIDVERVDLR
+649 ASIDVERIDLR
-660 KAIQGNSNAD
+660 QAIQGSTAD
-670 VLISGRD
+670 DAIIVGRD

-706 VRQGETLDQLLTRAG
+706 VRQGETLGELLERAG

-745 LLNQYAQ
+745 LLNEYAA

-758 AKKAFRADGNFNSVI
+758 AKKTFRADSNMGSVI
-773 SDPEKTLKFVEEAS
+773 SDPDKTLKFVEEAS
-787 NSKALGRMVVQLNRI
+787 RSKALGRMVVQLNRI
-802 LKGDHSADFM
+802 LKDERSADFM

-835 VPITYLLDD
+835 VPITYLLDN

-874 SVYKPSSGY
+874 SVYKPTSGY
-883 WFGNNHED
+883 WFGNNHEE

>member
-1 MLKGYF
+1 ML
-7 SIAACV
+7 SIGV
-13 LASTLMS
+13 PLAFG
-20 AAQAQTPTPEQ
+20 QTPTAQQ
-31 IKMFQS
+31 IEMFKN

-52 TLPNGSSAQSSEYN
+52 SIPSGASSQPSSYQ
-66 NPQVMAP
+66 NPQVVEP
-73 RPMVSER
+73 RPIASSATEAKVNDSEKD
-80 VLTEQQQAE
+80 E
-89 AEQQPQGL
+89 QGL

-109 TTFAPVGDVPVPA
+109 TTFAPISDVPVPA

-128 GDEIVIQL
+128 GDEVVIQL
-136 FGKENNTHRLRVNRA
+136 FGKENTTHRLRVNRA

-166 MSFSDVR
+166 MTFSDVR
-173 ESLNQRVKEQM
+173 DSLNQRVKEQM

-193 GKMRT
+193 GEMRT
-198 MQVFVMGDAYKPGSY
+198 MQVFVMGDAYKPGAY

-227 SGGFDES
+227 SGGFSES
-234 GALRNIQLKRNGQ
+234 GALRNVQLKRNGQ

-260 GDARNDVRLMPGDV
+260 GDARNDVRLLPGDV
-274 VFIGPVGNTISIDGE
+274 VFIGALGNTISIDGE

-299 PGETYQQA
+299 PGETYKQA
-307 IHMAGGFTAN
+307 IQMAGGFTAN
-317 AHRDQV
+317 AYSDQIEV
-323 EIKRYAAKGAR
+323 KRYAAKGAR
-334 NALTLDFNQ
+334 DALTLNFSQSNDQ
-343 ARDKQ
+343 Q

-360 TKSEELTRYVQ
+360 KKNEELTRYVQ

-380 FVEWKSGLRI
+380 FIEWKSGLRI
-390 ANLFQA
+390 ADLFQS

-418 QRDIEVFQINLAN
+418 QRDIEVYQVNLAN
-431 AILAPNSQDN
+431 AILSPTSKDN
-441 LELQSRDRVLV
+441 LKLNSRDRVLV

-460 LDAFAEQEVTS
+460 LDTLADQETVT
-471 KAKTLEQAQQQAEQ
+471 KAKTLEQAQLQ
-485 AQQKEQ
+485 AQQEQLKEQ
-491 AALNSSVALL
+491 EVMSSSVAVSSAASLEKDSK
-501 TAPQGNLSQEMLA
+501 Q
-514 QGMTTQGHL
+514 
-523 SGSQNLNAE
+523 
-532 AHLQGNRQQVNSGLV
+532 
-547 MAEPKIMFHG
+547 PKIVFRG
-557 REITQEDFDA
+557 KEITKDDFEA
-567 IKQNTRSSLLA
+567 LKQNTRRTLLA

-611 TPRMSVS
+611 TPRMTIST
-618 SLLAAA
+618 LIEAA

-636 ELAHT
+636 ELART
-641 VINNIDER
+641 VINSKDER
-649 ASIDVERVDLR
+649 ASIDVERIDLR
-660 KAIQGNSNAD
+660 QAIQGSTAD
-670 VLISGRD
+670 DAIIVGRD

-706 VRQGETLDQLLTRAG
+706 VRQGETLGELLERAG

-745 LLNQYAQ
+745 LLNQYAA

-758 AKKAFRADGNFNSVI
+758 AKKTFRADSTMGSVI
-773 SDPEKTLKFVEEAS
+773 SDPDKTLKFVEEAS
-787 NSKALGRMVVQLNRI
+787 RSKALGRMVVQLNRI
-802 LKGDHSADFM
+802 LKDEHSADFM

-835 VPITYLLDD
+835 VPITYLLDNN
-844 KLDVDDYLNKAGG
+844 LDVDDYLNKAGG

-874 SVYKPSSGY
+874 SVYKPTSGY
-883 WFGNNHED
+883 WFGNNKEE

>member
-13 LASTLMS
+13 LASVFAPFS
-20 AAQAQTPTPEQ
+20 HAQTPTSEQ
-31 IKMFQS
+31 MQMFQS

-52 TLPNGSSAQSSEYN
+52 SLPSGSSSQPSNYQ
-66 NPQVMAP
+66 NPQVIDP
-73 RPMVSER
+73 RPEVSNANQTDKMDLAKDE
-80 VLTEQQQAE
+80 E
-89 AEQQPQGL
+89 L

-109 TTFAPVGDVPVPA
+109 TTFAPVSDVPVPT

-136 FGKENNTHRLRVNRA
+136 FGKENTTHRLRVNRA

-166 MSFSDVR
+166 MTFSDVR
-173 ESLNQRVKEQM
+173 DSLNQRVKEQM

-193 GKMRT
+193 GEMRT
-198 MQVFVMGDAYKPGSY
+198 MQVFVMGDAYKPGAY

-227 SGGFDES
+227 SGGFSES
-234 GALRNIQLKRNGQ
+234 GALRNVQLKRNGQ

-260 GDARNDVRLMPGDV
+260 GDARNDIRLLPGDV
-274 VFIGPVGNTISIDGE
+274 VFIGALGNTISIDGE

-299 PGETYQQA
+299 PGETYKQA
-307 IHMAGGFTAN
+307 IQMAGGFTAN
-317 AHRDQV
+317 AYSDQIEV
-323 EIKRYAAKGAR
+323 KRYAAKGAR
-334 NALTLDFNQ
+334 DALTLNFSQ
-343 ARDKQ
+343 SHGQ
-348 TKVKDGDTVNVL
+348 ETKVKDGDAVNVL
-360 TKSEELTRYVQ
+360 KKNEELTRYVQ

-380 FVEWKSGLRI
+380 YIEWKSGLRI
-390 ANLFQA
+390 ADLFQS

-401 NSTADVNYAVVV
+401 NSTADVSYAVVV
-413 REVNP
+413 REINP
-418 QRDIEVFQINLAN
+418 QRDIEVYQVNLAN
-431 AILAPNSQDN
+431 AILSPTSKDN
-441 LELQSRDRVLV
+441 LKLNSRDRVLV

-460 LDAFAEQEVTS
+460 LDTLADQETVT
-471 KAKTLEQAQQQAEQ
+471 KAKTLEQAQLQ
-485 AQQKEQ
+485 AQQEQLKEQ
-491 AALNSSVALL
+491 EVMSSSVAVSSAMPLEKDSK
-501 TAPQGNLSQEMLA
+501 Q
-514 QGMTTQGHL
+514 
-523 SGSQNLNAE
+523 
-532 AHLQGNRQQVNSGLV
+532 
-547 MAEPKIMFHG
+547 PKIVFRG
-557 REITQEDFDA
+557 KEITKDDFEA
-567 IKQNTRSSLLA
+567 LKQNTRRTLLA

-611 TPRMSVS
+611 TPRMTIST
-618 SLLAAA
+618 LIEAA

-636 ELAHT
+636 ELART
-641 VINNIDER
+641 VINSKDER
-649 ASIDVERVDLR
+649 ASIDVERIDLR
-660 KAIQGNSNAD
+660 QAIQGSTAD
-670 VLISGRD
+670 DAIIVGRD

-706 VRQGETLDQLLTRAG
+706 VRQGETLGELLERAG

-745 LLNQYAQ
+745 LLNQYAA

-758 AKKAFRADGNFNSVI
+758 AKKTFRADSNMGSVI
-773 SDPEKTLKFVEEAS
+773 SDPDKTLKFVEEAS
-787 NSKALGRMVVQLNRI
+787 RSKALGRMVVQLNRI
-802 LKGDHSADFM
+802 LKDERSADFM

-835 VPITYLLDD
+835 VPITYLLDN

-874 SVYKPSSGY
+874 SVYKPTSGY
-883 WFGNNHED
+883 WFGNNHEE

>member
-1 MLKGYF
+1 MFKGYF
-7 SIAACV
+7 SIAAFI
-13 LASTLMS
+13 LASTFASYSM
-20 AAQAQTPTPEQ
+20 AQTPTPEQ
-31 IKMFQS
+31 MKMFQN
-37 LPADQQQALASKYGI
+37 LPADQQQALASKYGFSI
-52 TLPNGSSAQSSEYN
+52 PSSSSSNKSPYE
-66 NPQVMAP
+66 NPQVIKP
-73 RPMVSER
+73 RAESSGAVSSNIE
-80 VLTEQQQAE
+80 EQWLKKG
-89 AEQQPQGL
+89 EQEEL

-109 TTFAPVGDVPVPA
+109 STFAPISDVPVPA
-122 DYTVGA
+122 NYTVGA
-128 GDEIVIQL
+128 GDEIIVQL
-136 FGKENNTHRLRVNRA
+136 FGKENETHRLRVNRA
-151 GIINFPSLGPVQVAG
+151 GTINFPSLGPVNVAG
-166 MSFSDVR
+166 MHFSDVR
-173 ESLNQRVKEQM
+173 DSLTQRVKEQM

-193 GKMRT
+193 GELRT
-198 MQVFVMGDAYKPGSY
+198 MQVFVMGDAYKPGAY

-227 SGGFDES
+227 SGGFGES
-234 GALRNIQLKRNGQ
+234 GALRDIQLKRDGKI
-247 VIRKL
+247 IRKL

-260 GDARNDVRLMPGDV
+260 GDASNDVRLLPDDV
-274 VFIGPVGNTISIDGE
+274 VLIGSVNDTVSIEGE
-289 VNRPA
+289 INRPA
-294 IYEIK
+294 IYEVK
-299 PGETYQQA
+299 AGETYQQL
-307 IHMAGGFTAN
+307 IQMAGGFTAN
-317 AHRDQV
+317 AHVEQL
-323 EIKRYAAKGAR
+323 EIKRYASHGAR
-334 NALTLDFNQ
+334 EALTLDFNKTQ
-343 ARDKQ
+343 DRQ
-348 TKVKDGDTVNVL
+348 SKVKNGDAIKIL
-360 TKSEELTRYVQ
+360 KKSEELTRYVQ
-371 IEGDVRHPG
+371 IEGDVRHSG
-380 FVEWKSGLRI
+380 YVEWRNGLRV
-390 ANLFQA
+390 ADLFKS
-396 VDTSF
+396 VDSAF

-413 REVNP
+413 REINP
-418 QRDIEVFQINLAN
+418 QRDIEVFQLSLAN
-431 AILAPNSQDN
+431 AILSPGSRDN
-441 LELQSRDRVLV
+441 LQLQSRDRILV

-460 LDAFAEQEVTS
+460 LDTLATQEAVS
-471 KAKTLEQAQQQAEQ
+471 KAKTLEQAQEQAELE
-485 AQQKEQ
+485 QQKEQ
-491 AALNSSVALL
+491 EVMSSSVAVSHSEN
-501 TAPQGNLSQEMLA
+501 GMLNN
-514 QGMTTQGHL
+514 
-523 SGSQNLNAE
+523 QNATE
-532 AHLQGNRQQVNSGLV
+532 QAKP
-547 MAEPKIMFHG
+547 AKIIFRG
-557 REITQEDFDA
+557 KEITEEDFEKL
-567 IKQNTRSSLLA
+567 KQNTRRTLLA

-611 TPRMSVS
+611 TPRMTVS
-618 SLLAAA
+618 TLIEAA

-636 ELAHT
+636 ELART
-641 VINNIDER
+641 AINSADER
-649 ASIDVERVDLR
+649 AYIDVERIDLR
-660 KAIQGNSNAD
+660 KAIQGSASD
-670 VLISGRD
+670 DAIIVGRD

-706 VRQGETLDQLLTRAG
+706 VRQGETLNELLERAG

-745 LLNQYAQ
+745 LLNQYAA
-752 DMRAET
+752 DMRKET
-758 AKKAFRADGNFNSVI
+758 AKKTFRADSNIGSVI
-773 SDPEKTLKFVEEAS
+773 SDPEKTLAFVEEAS
-787 NSKALGRMVVQLNRI
+787 RSKALGRMVVQLNRI
-802 LKGDHSADFM
+802 LKGERSADFM

-835 VPITYLLDD
+835 VPITYLLDN

-883 WFGNNHED
+883 WFGNNKEE

>member
-7 SIAACV
+7 SIGACI
-13 LASTLMS
+13 LASLFAPFTN
-20 AAQAQTPTPEQ
+20 AQTPTPEQ
-31 IKMFQS
+31 IQMFQN

-52 TLPNGSSAQSSEYN
+52 SIPSGASSQPSSYQ
-66 NPQVMAP
+66 NPQVVEQ
-73 RPMVSER
+73 RPVASSATEVKVTDSEK
-80 VLTEQQQAE
+80 EE
-89 AEQQPQGL
+89 QGL

-109 TTFAPVGDVPVPA
+109 TTFAPISDVPVPA

-136 FGKENNTHRLRVNRA
+136 FGKENTTHRLRVNRA

-166 MSFSDVR
+166 MTFSDVR
-173 ESLNQRVKEQM
+173 DSLNQRVKEQM

-193 GKMRT
+193 GEMRT
-198 MQVFVMGDAYKPGSY
+198 MQVFVMGDAYKPGAY

-227 SGGFDES
+227 SGGFSES
-234 GALRNIQLKRNGQ
+234 GALRNVQLKRNGQ

-260 GDARNDVRLMPGDV
+260 GDARNDIRLLPGDV
-274 VFIGPVGNTISIDGE
+274 VFIGALGNTISIDGE

-299 PGETYQQA
+299 PSETYKQA
-307 IHMAGGFTAN
+307 IQMAGGFTAN
-317 AHRDQV
+317 AYSDQIEV
-323 EIKRYAAKGAR
+323 KRYAAKGAR
-334 NALTLDFNQ
+334 DALTLNFSQSHDQ
-343 ARDKQ
+343 Q
-348 TKVKDGDTVNVL
+348 TKVKDGDAVNVL
-360 TKSEELTRYVQ
+360 KKNEELTRYVQ

-380 FVEWKSGLRI
+380 FIEWKSGLRI
-390 ANLFQA
+390 ADLFQS

-401 NSTADVNYAVVV
+401 NSTADVSYAVVV
-413 REVNP
+413 REINP
-418 QRDIEVFQINLAN
+418 QRDIEVYQVNLAN
-431 AILAPNSQDN
+431 AILSPSSKDN
-441 LELQSRDRVLV
+441 LKLNSRDRVLV

-460 LDAFAEQEVTS
+460 LDTLADQETVP
-471 KAKTLEQAQQQAEQ
+471 KAKTLEQAQLQ
-485 AQQKEQ
+485 AQQEQLKEQ
-491 AALNSSVALL
+491 EVISSSVAVSSA
-501 TAPQGNLSQEMLA
+501 TPIEKDSKQ
-514 QGMTTQGHL
+514 
-523 SGSQNLNAE
+523 
-532 AHLQGNRQQVNSGLV
+532 
-547 MAEPKIMFHG
+547 PKIVFRG
-557 REITQEDFDA
+557 KEITKDDFEA
-567 IKQNTRSSLLA
+567 LKQNTRRTLLA

-611 TPRMSVS
+611 TPRMTIST
-618 SLLAAA
+618 LIEAA

-636 ELAHT
+636 ELARM
-641 VINNIDER
+641 VINSKDER
-649 ASIDVERVDLR
+649 ASIDVERIDLR
-660 KAIQGNSNAD
+660 QAIQGSSAD
-670 VLISGRD
+670 DAIIVGRD

-706 VRQGETLDQLLTRAG
+706 VRQGETLGELLERAG

-745 LLNQYAQ
+745 LLNQYAA

-758 AKKAFRADGNFNSVI
+758 AKKTFRADSNMGSVI
-773 SDPEKTLKFVEEAS
+773 SDPDKTLKFVEEAS
-787 NSKALGRMVVQLNRI
+787 RSKALGRMVVQLNRI
-802 LKGDHSADFM
+802 LKDERSADFM

-835 VPITYLLDD
+835 VPITYLLDN

-874 SVYKPSSGY
+874 SVYKPTSGY
-883 WFGNNHED
+883 WFGNNHEE

>member
-7 SIAACV
+7 SIGACI
-13 LASTLMS
+13 LASLFAPLTN
-20 AAQAQTPTPEQ
+20 AQTPTPEQ
-31 IKMFQS
+31 IQMFQN

-52 TLPNGSSAQSSEYN
+52 SIPSGASSQPSSYQNPKVVEPRPVASSATE
-66 NPQVMAP
+66 AK
-73 RPMVSER
+73 VSD
-80 VLTEQQQAE
+80 AE
-89 AEQQPQGL
+89 KDEQGL

-109 TTFAPVGDVPVPA
+109 TTFAPISDVPVPA

-136 FGKENNTHRLRVNRA
+136 FGKENTTHRLRVNRA

-166 MSFSDVR
+166 MTFSDVR
-173 ESLNQRVKEQM
+173 DSLNQRVKEQM

-193 GKMRT
+193 GEMRT
-198 MQVFVMGDAYKPGSY
+198 MQVFVMGDAYKPGAY

-227 SGGFDES
+227 SGGFSES
-234 GALRNIQLKRNGQ
+234 GALRNVQLKRNGQ

-260 GDARNDVRLMPGDV
+260 GDARNDIRLLPGDV
-274 VFIGPVGNTISIDGE
+274 VFIGALGNTISIDGE

-299 PGETYQQA
+299 PGETYKQA
-307 IHMAGGFTAN
+307 IQMAGGFTAN
-317 AHRDQV
+317 AYSDQIEV
-323 EIKRYAAKGAR
+323 KRYAAKGAR
-334 NALTLDFNQ
+334 DALTLNFSQSYD
-343 ARDKQ
+343 RQ
-348 TKVKDGDTVNVL
+348 TKVKDGDAVNVL
-360 TKSEELTRYVQ
+360 KKNEELTRYVQ

-380 FVEWKSGLRI
+380 FIEWKSGLRV
-390 ANLFQA
+390 ADLFQS
-396 VDTSF
+396 VETSF
-401 NSTADVNYAVVV
+401 NSTADVSYAVVV
-413 REVNP
+413 REINP
-418 QRDIEVFQINLAN
+418 QRDIEVYQVNLAN
-431 AILAPNSQDN
+431 AILSPTSKDN
-441 LELQSRDRVLV
+441 LQLNSRDRILV

-460 LDAFAEQEVTS
+460 LDTLADQETVT
-471 KAKTLEQAQQQAEQ
+471 KAKTLEQAQLQ
-485 AQQKEQ
+485 AQQEQLKEQ
-491 AALNSSVALL
+491 EVMSSSVTVSSA
-501 TAPQGNLSQEMLA
+501 APLEEDSKQ
-514 QGMTTQGHL
+514 
-523 SGSQNLNAE
+523 
-532 AHLQGNRQQVNSGLV
+532 
-547 MAEPKIMFHG
+547 PKIVFRG
-557 REITQEDFDA
+557 KEITKDDFEA
-567 IKQNTRSSLLA
+567 LKQNTRRTLLA

-583 LQQQSRLGL
+583 LQQQSHLGL

-611 TPRMSVS
+611 TPRMTIST
-618 SLLAAA
+618 LIEAA

-636 ELAHT
+636 ELART
-641 VINNIDER
+641 VINSKDER
-649 ASIDVERVDLR
+649 ASIDVERIDLR
-660 KAIQGNSNAD
+660 QAIQGSTAD
-670 VLISGRD
+670 DAIIVGRD

-706 VRQGETLDQLLTRAG
+706 VRQGETLGELLERAG

-745 LLNQYAQ
+745 LLNQYAA

-758 AKKAFRADGNFNSVI
+758 AKKTFRADSNMGSVI
-773 SDPEKTLKFVEEAS
+773 SDPDKTLKFVEEAS
-787 NSKALGRMVVQLNRI
+787 RSKALGRMVVQLNRI
-802 LKGDHSADFM
+802 LKDERSADFM

-835 VPITYLLDD
+835 VPITYLLDN

-874 SVYKPSSGY
+874 SVYKPTSGY
-883 WFGNNHED
+883 WFGNNHEE

>member
-13 LASTLMS
+13 LASVFAPFS
-20 AAQAQTPTPEQ
+20 HAQTPTPEQ
-31 IKMFQS
+31 MQMFQS

-52 TLPNGSSAQSSEYN
+52 SLPSGSSSQPSSYQ
-66 NPQVMAP
+66 NPQVIDP
-73 RPMVSER
+73 RPEVSNANQ
-80 VLTEQQQAE
+80 TNQADVMKE
-89 AEQQPQGL
+89 DEEL

-109 TTFAPVGDVPVPA
+109 TTFAPVNDVPVPA

-136 FGKENNTHRLRVNRA
+136 FGKENTTHRLRVNRA
-151 GIINFPSLGPVQVAG
+151 GTINFPSLGPVQVAG

-173 ESLNQRVKEQM
+173 DSLNQRVKEQM

-193 GKMRT
+193 GEMRT
-198 MQVFVMGDAYKPGSY
+198 MQVFVMGDAYKPGAY

-227 SGGFDES
+227 SGGFGES
-234 GALRNIQLKRNGQ
+234 GALRNVQLKRNGQ

-260 GDARNDVRLMPGDV
+260 GDARNDVRLLPGDV
-274 VFIGPVGNTISIDGE
+274 VFIGAVGNTITIDGE

-294 IYEIK
+294 IYEVK
-299 PGETYQQA
+299 SGETYKQA
-307 IHMAGGFTAN
+307 IQMAGGFTAN
-317 AHRDQV
+317 AYSDQIEV
-323 EIKRYAAKGAR
+323 KRYAAKGAR
-334 NALTLDFNQ
+334 DALTLNFSQSHDQ
-343 ARDKQ
+343 Q
-348 TKVKDGDTVNVL
+348 TKVKDGDAVNVL
-360 TKSEELTRYVQ
+360 KKSEELTRYVQ
-371 IEGDVRHPG
+371 IEGDVRHPS
-380 FVEWKSGLRI
+380 FIEWRSGLRV
-390 ANLFQA
+390 ADLFQS

-413 REVNP
+413 REINP
-418 QRDIEVFQINLAN
+418 QRDIEVYQVNLAN
-431 AILAPNSQDN
+431 AILSPSSKDN
-441 LELQSRDRVLV
+441 LKLNSRDRVLV

-460 LDAFAEQEVTS
+460 LDTLADQDTVT
-471 KAKTLEQAQQQAEQ
+471 KAKTLEQAQFKAELD
-485 AQQKEQ
+485 QQKEQ
-491 AALNSSVALL
+491 EVMSSSVAISSA
-501 TAPQGNLSQEMLA
+501 TDNMPMGRSSTEESEQ
-514 QGMTTQGHL
+514 
-523 SGSQNLNAE
+523 
-532 AHLQGNRQQVNSGLV
+532 
-547 MAEPKIMFHG
+547 PKIIFRG
-557 REITQEDFDA
+557 KEITKEDFDA
-567 IKQNTRSSLLA
+567 LKQNTRRTLLA

-598 VFGEVKHPGRYPI
+598 VFGEVKHPGRYPL

-618 SLLAAA
+618 TLIEAA

-636 ELAHT
+636 ELART
-641 VINNIDER
+641 VISSKDER
-649 ASIDVERVDLR
+649 ASIDVERIDLR
-660 KAIQGNSNAD
+660 KAIQGGTAD
-670 VLISGRD
+670 DAILVGRD

-706 VRQGETLDQLLTRAG
+706 VRQGETLGELLERAG

-745 LLNQYAQ
+745 LLNQYAA

-758 AKKAFRADGNFNSVI
+758 AKKTFRADSNMSSVI
-773 SDPEKTLKFVEEAS
+773 SDPEKTLAFVEEAS
-787 NSKALGRMVVQLNRI
+787 KSKALGRMVVQLNRI
-802 LKGDHSADFM
+802 LKDERSADFM

-835 VPITYLLDD
+835 VPITYLLDN

-874 SVYKPSSGY
+874 SVYKPTSGY
-883 WFGNNHED
+883 WFGNNHEE

>member
-1 MLKGYF
+1 MLKGCF
-7 SIAACV
+7 SIAVCV
-13 LASTLMS
+13 LASMFAPYTL
-20 AAQAQTPTPEQ
+20 AQNPTPEQ
-31 IKMFQS
+31 IQMFKS

-52 TLPNGSSAQSSEYN
+52 SVPSASSQSTTYQ
-66 NPQVMAP
+66 NPQVIEP
-73 RPMVSER
+73 RPSINDSVQNGQ
-80 VLTEQQQAE
+80 LNQQN
-89 AEQQPQGL
+89 QQNEDEEL
-97 KRFGLDLFAGSP
+97 KRFGLELFAGSP
-109 TTFAPVGDVPVPA
+109 STFAPISDVPVPA
-122 DYTVGA
+122 DYTVGS
-128 GDEIVIQL
+128 GDELVIQL
-136 FGKENNTHRLRVNRA
+136 FGKENATHRLRVNRA

-166 MSFSDVR
+166 MSFSEVR
-173 ESLNQRVKEQM
+173 DSLNQRVKEQM

-193 GKMRT
+193 GEMRT
-198 MQVFVMGDAYKPGSY
+198 MQVFVMGDAYKPGAY

-227 SGGFDES
+227 SGGFGES
-234 GALRNIQLKRNGQ
+234 GALRDIQLKRDGQ

-274 VFIGPVGNTISIDGE
+274 VFIGSVAQTVSVDGE

-294 IYEIK
+294 IYEVK
-299 PGETYQQA
+299 PGQTYKQLIQ
-307 IHMAGGFTAN
+307 MAGGFTAN
-317 AHRDQV
+317 AFFEKID
-323 EIKRYAAKGAR
+323 IKRYGIEGSR
-334 NALTLDFNQ
+334 EALTLNFVNSQDQQ
-343 ARDKQ
+343 A
-348 TKVKDGDTVNVL
+348 KVKVGDEVNVL
-360 TKSEELTRYVQ
+360 KKSEELTQYVQ

-380 FVEWKSGLRI
+380 FVQWKSGLRI
-390 ANLFQA
+390 ADLFHS
-396 VDTSF
+396 VDSSF
-401 NSTADVNYAVVV
+401 NSTADVNYAVIV
-413 REVNP
+413 REINS
-418 QRDIEVFQINLAN
+418 QRDIETYQVNLAK
-431 AILAPNSQDN
+431 AILAPNSKDN
-441 LELQSRDRVLV
+441 LQLQSRDRVLV

-460 LDAFAEQEVTS
+460 LDTLAEKEVVT
-471 KAKTLEQAQQQAEQ
+471 KAKTLEEAQQQAEQ
-485 AQQKEQ
+485 DLRKEQ
-491 AALNSSVALL
+491 QVMSSSVAISTEPVNNGIDIGATHKTMDL
-501 TAPQGNLSQEMLA
+501 N
-514 QGMTTQGHL
+514 
-523 SGSQNLNAE
+523 QNN
-532 AHLQGNRQQVNSGLV
+532 Q
-547 MAEPKIMFHG
+547 PKIIFRG
-557 REITQEDFDA
+557 KEITREDLDVL
-567 IKQNTRSSLLA
+567 KQNTRRTLLA

-583 LQQQSRLGL
+583 LQQQSKLGL

-611 TPRMSVS
+611 TPRMTVS
-618 SLLAAA
+618 TLLEAA

-636 ELAHT
+636 ELART

-649 ASIDVERVDLR
+649 AYIDVERIDLR
-660 KAIQGNSNAD
+660 KAIQGSTAAD
-670 VLISGRD
+670 AIIAGRD
-677 RLNILEKPN
+677 RLNILEKPS

-706 VRQGETLDQLLTRAG
+706 VRQGETLGELLERAG

-745 LLNQYAQ
+745 LLNEYAA

-758 AKKAFRADGNFNSVI
+758 AKKTFRADTNLGSII
-773 SDPEKTLKFVEEAS
+773 SDPDKTLKFVEEAS
-787 NSKALGRMVVQLNRI
+787 RSKALGRMVVQLNRI
-802 LKGDHSADFM
+802 IKDERSADFM

-835 VPITYLLDD
+835 VPITYLLDN

-862 DEDRIFVVRADG
+862 DEDRIFVIRADG
-874 SVYKPSSGY
+874 SVYKPTSGY
-883 WFGNNHED
+883 WFGNNNEE
-891 LKAGD
+891 LSAGD

>member
-1 MLKGYF
+1 MFKGYF
-7 SIAACV
+7 YIAAFI
-13 LASTLMS
+13 LASTFASYSM
-20 AAQAQTPTPEQ
+20 AQTPTPEQ
-31 IKMFQS
+31 VKMFQN
-37 LPADQQQALASKYGI
+37 LPADQQQALASKYGFSI
-52 TLPNGSSAQSSEYN
+52 PSSSSSNKSPYE
-66 NPQVMAP
+66 NPQVIQP
-73 RPMVSER
+73 RTEASGAVSSNIE
-80 VLTEQQQAE
+80 EQWLKKG
-89 AEQQPQGL
+89 EQEEL

-109 TTFAPVGDVPVPA
+109 STFAPISDVPVPA
-122 DYTVGA
+122 NYTVGA
-128 GDEIVIQL
+128 GDEIIVQL
-136 FGKENNTHRLRVNRA
+136 FGKENETHRLRVNRA
-151 GIINFPSLGPVQVAG
+151 GTINFPSLGPVNVAG
-166 MSFSDVR
+166 MHFSDVR
-173 ESLNQRVKEQM
+173 DSLTQRVKEQM

-193 GKMRT
+193 GELRT
-198 MQVFVMGDAYKPGSY
+198 MQVFVMGDAYKPGAY

-227 SGGFDES
+227 SGGFGES
-234 GALRNIQLKRNGQ
+234 GALRDIQLKRDGKI
-247 VIRKL
+247 IRKL

-260 GDARNDVRLMPGDV
+260 GDASNDVRLLPDDV
-274 VFIGPVGNTISIDGE
+274 VLIGSVNDTVSIEGE
-289 VNRPA
+289 INRPA
-294 IYEIK
+294 IYEVK
-299 PGETYQQA
+299 AGETYQQL
-307 IHMAGGFTAN
+307 IQIAGGFTAN
-317 AHRDQV
+317 AHVEQL
-323 EIKRYAAKGAR
+323 EIKRYASHGAR
-334 NALTLDFNQ
+334 EALTLDFNKTQ
-343 ARDKQ
+343 DRQ
-348 TKVKDGDTVNVL
+348 SKVKNGDAIKIL
-360 TKSEELTRYVQ
+360 KKSEELTRYVQ

-380 FVEWKSGLRI
+380 YVEWRNGLRV
-390 ANLFQA
+390 ADLFKS
-396 VDTSF
+396 VDSAF

-413 REVNP
+413 REINP
-418 QRDIEVFQINLAN
+418 QRDIEVFQLSLAN
-431 AILAPNSQDN
+431 AILSPGSRDN
-441 LELQSRDRVLV
+441 LQLQSRDRILV

-460 LDAFAEQEVTS
+460 LDTLATQEAVS
-471 KAKTLEQAQQQAEQ
+471 KAKTLEQAQEQAELE
-485 AQQKEQ
+485 QQKEQ
-491 AALNSSVALL
+491 EVMSSSVAVSHSEN
-501 TAPQGNLSQEMLA
+501 AMLNN
-514 QGMTTQGHL
+514 
-523 SGSQNLNAE
+523 QNATE
-532 AHLQGNRQQVNSGLV
+532 QAKP
-547 MAEPKIMFHG
+547 AKITFRG
-557 REITQEDFDA
+557 KEITEEDFEKL
-567 IKQNTRSSLLA
+567 KQNTRRTLLA

-611 TPRMSVS
+611 TPRMTVS
-618 SLLAAA
+618 TLIEAA

-636 ELAHT
+636 ELART
-641 VINNIDER
+641 AINSADER
-649 ASIDVERVDLR
+649 AYIDVERIDLR
-660 KAIQGNSNAD
+660 KAIQGSASD
-670 VLISGRD
+670 DAIIVGRD

-706 VRQGETLDQLLTRAG
+706 VRQGETLNELLERAG

-745 LLNQYAQ
+745 LLNQYAA
-752 DMRAET
+752 DMRKET
-758 AKKAFRADGNFNSVI
+758 AKKTFRADTNIGSVI
-773 SDPEKTLKFVEEAS
+773 SDPEKTLAFVEEAS
-787 NSKALGRMVVQLNRI
+787 RSKALGRMVVQLNRI
-802 LKGDHSADFM
+802 LKGERSADFM

-835 VPITYLLDD
+835 VPITYLLDN

-883 WFGNNHED
+883 WFGNNKEG

>member
-7 SIAACV
+7 SIGACI
-13 LASTLMS
+13 LASLFAPFTY
-20 AAQAQTPTPEQ
+20 AQTPTPEQ
-31 IKMFQS
+31 IQMFQN

-52 TLPNGSSAQSSEYN
+52 SIPSGASSQPSSYQ
-66 NPQVMAP
+66 NPQVVEQ
-73 RPMVSER
+73 RPVASSATEVKVTDSEK
-80 VLTEQQQAE
+80 EE
-89 AEQQPQGL
+89 QGL

-109 TTFAPVGDVPVPA
+109 TTFAPISDVPVPA

-136 FGKENNTHRLRVNRA
+136 FGKENTTHRLRVNRA

-166 MSFSDVR
+166 MTFSDVR
-173 ESLNQRVKEQM
+173 DSLNQRVKEQM

-193 GKMRT
+193 GEMRT
-198 MQVFVMGDAYKPGSY
+198 MQVFVMGDAYKPGAY

-227 SGGFDES
+227 SGGFSES
-234 GALRNIQLKRNGQ
+234 GALRNVQLKRNGQ

-260 GDARNDVRLMPGDV
+260 GDARNDIRLLPGDV
-274 VFIGPVGNTISIDGE
+274 VFIGALGNTISIDGE

-299 PGETYQQA
+299 PGETYKQA
-307 IHMAGGFTAN
+307 IQMAGGFTAN
-317 AHRDQV
+317 AYSDQIEV
-323 EIKRYAAKGAR
+323 KRYAAKGAR
-334 NALTLDFNQ
+334 DALTLNFSQSHDQ
-343 ARDKQ
+343 Q
-348 TKVKDGDTVNVL
+348 TKVKDGDAVNVL
-360 TKSEELTRYVQ
+360 KKNEELTRYVQ

-380 FVEWKSGLRI
+380 FIEWKSGLRI
-390 ANLFQA
+390 ADLFQS

-401 NSTADVNYAVVV
+401 NSTADVNYAIVV
-413 REVNP
+413 REINP
-418 QRDIEVFQINLAN
+418 QRDIEVYQVNLAN
-431 AILAPNSQDN
+431 AILSPTSKDN
-441 LELQSRDRVLV
+441 LKLNSRDRVLV

-460 LDAFAEQEVTS
+460 LDTLADQETVT
-471 KAKTLEQAQQQAEQ
+471 KAKTLEQAQLQ
-485 AQQKEQ
+485 AQQEQLKEQ
-491 AALNSSVALL
+491 EVMSSSVAVSSATPLEKDL
-501 TAPQGNLSQEMLA
+501 KQ
-514 QGMTTQGHL
+514 
-523 SGSQNLNAE
+523 
-532 AHLQGNRQQVNSGLV
+532 
-547 MAEPKIMFHG
+547 PKIVFRG
-557 REITQEDFDA
+557 KEITKDDFDA
-567 IKQNTRSSLLA
+567 LKQNTRRTLLA

-611 TPRMSVS
+611 TPRMTIST
-618 SLLAAA
+618 LIEAA

-636 ELAHT
+636 ELART
-641 VINNIDER
+641 VINSKDER
-649 ASIDVERVDLR
+649 ASIDVERIDLR
-660 KAIQGNSNAD
+660 QAIQGSTAD
-670 VLISGRD
+670 DAIIVGRD

-686 VKLQSTVT
+686 AKLQSTVT

-706 VRQGETLDQLLTRAG
+706 VRQGETLGELLERAG

-745 LLNQYAQ
+745 LLNQYAA

-758 AKKAFRADGNFNSVI
+758 AKKTFRADSNMGSVI
-773 SDPEKTLKFVEEAS
+773 SDPDKTLKFVEEAS
-787 NSKALGRMVVQLNRI
+787 RSKALGRMVVQLNRI
-802 LKGDHSADFM
+802 LKDERSADFM

-835 VPITYLLDD
+835 VPITYLLDN

-874 SVYKPSSGY
+874 SVYKPTSGY
-883 WFGNNHED
+883 WFGNSHEE

>member
-1 MLKGYF
+1 MFKGYF
-7 SIAACV
+7 SIAAFI
-13 LASTLMS
+13 LASTFASYSM
-20 AAQAQTPTPEQ
+20 AQTPTPEQ
-31 IKMFQS
+31 IKMFQN
-37 LPADQQQALASKYGI
+37 LPADQQQALASKYGLSI
-52 TLPNGSSAQSSEYN
+52 PSSSSSNKSPYE
-66 NPQVMAP
+66 NPQVIKP
-73 RPMVSER
+73 RAESSGAVSSNIE
-80 VLTEQQQAE
+80 EQWLKKG
-89 AEQQPQGL
+89 EQEEL

-109 TTFAPVGDVPVPA
+109 STFAPISDVPVPA
-122 DYTVGA
+122 NYTVGA
-128 GDEIVIQL
+128 GDEIIVQL
-136 FGKENNTHRLRVNRA
+136 FGKENETHRLRVNRA
-151 GIINFPSLGPVQVAG
+151 GTINFPSLGPVNVAG
-166 MSFSDVR
+166 MHFSDVR
-173 ESLNQRVKEQM
+173 DSLTQRVKEQM

-193 GKMRT
+193 GELRT
-198 MQVFVMGDAYKPGSY
+198 MQVFVMGDAYKPGAY

-227 SGGFDES
+227 SGGFGES
-234 GALRNIQLKRNGQ
+234 GALRDIQLKRDGKI
-247 VIRKL
+247 IRKL

-260 GDARNDVRLMPGDV
+260 GDASNDVRLLPDDV
-274 VFIGPVGNTISIDGE
+274 VLIGSVNDTVSIEGE
-289 VNRPA
+289 INRPA
-294 IYEIK
+294 IYEVK
-299 PGETYQQA
+299 AGETYQQL
-307 IHMAGGFTAN
+307 IQMAGGFTAN
-317 AHRDQV
+317 AHVEQL
-323 EIKRYAAKGAR
+323 EIKRYASHGAR
-334 NALTLDFNQ
+334 EALTLDFNKTQ
-343 ARDKQ
+343 DRQ
-348 TKVKDGDTVNVL
+348 SKVKNGDAIKIL
-360 TKSEELTRYVQ
+360 KKSEELTRYVQ

-380 FVEWKSGLRI
+380 YVEWHNGLRV
-390 ANLFQA
+390 ADLFKS
-396 VDTSF
+396 VDSAF

-418 QRDIEVFQINLAN
+418 QRDIEVFQLSLAN
-431 AILAPNSQDN
+431 AILSPGSQDN
-441 LELQSRDRVLV
+441 LQLQSRDRILV

-460 LDAFAEQEVTS
+460 LDTLATQEAVS
-471 KAKTLEQAQQQAEQ
+471 KAKTLEQAQEQAELE
-485 AQQKEQ
+485 QQKEQ
-491 AALNSSVALL
+491 EVMSSSVAVSHSEN
-501 TAPQGNLSQEMLA
+501 GMLNN
-514 QGMTTQGHL
+514 QNTTEL
-523 SGSQNLNAE
+523 AKP
-532 AHLQGNRQQVNSGLV
+532 A
-547 MAEPKIMFHG
+547 KIIFRG
-557 REITQEDFDA
+557 KEITEEDFEKL
-567 IKQNTRSSLLA
+567 KQNTRRTLLA

-611 TPRMSVS
+611 TPRMKVS
-618 SLLAAA
+618 TLIEAA

-636 ELAHT
+636 ELART
-641 VINNIDER
+641 AINSADER
-649 ASIDVERVDLR
+649 AYIDVERIDLR
-660 KAIQGNSNAD
+660 KAIQGSASD
-670 VLISGRD
+670 DAIIVGRD

-706 VRQGETLDQLLTRAG
+706 VRQGETLSELLDRAG

-745 LLNQYAQ
+745 LLNQYAA
-752 DMRAET
+752 DMRKET
-758 AKKAFRADGNFNSVI
+758 AKKTFRADSNIGSVI
-773 SDPEKTLKFVEEAS
+773 SEPEKTLAFVEEAS
-787 NSKALGRMVVQLNRI
+787 RSKALGRMVVQLNRI
-802 LKGDHSADFM
+802 LKGERSADFM

-835 VPITYLLDD
+835 VPITYLLDN

-883 WFGNNHED
+883 WFGNNKEG

>member
-1 MLKGYF
+1 MFKGYI
-7 SIAACV
+7 SIAAFI
-13 LASTLMS
+13 LASTFASYSM
-20 AAQAQTPTPEQ
+20 AQTPTPEQ
-31 IKMFQS
+31 MKMFQN
-37 LPADQQQALASKYGI
+37 LPADQQKALASKYGFSI
-52 TLPNGSSAQSSEYN
+52 PSSSSSNKSPYE
-66 NPQVMAP
+66 NPQVIQP
-73 RPMVSER
+73 RTEASSAVSSNIE
-80 VLTEQQQAE
+80 EQWLKKG
-89 AEQQPQGL
+89 EQEEL

-109 TTFAPVGDVPVPA
+109 STFAPISDVPVPA
-122 DYTVGA
+122 NYTVGA
-128 GDEIVIQL
+128 GDEIIVQL
-136 FGKENNTHRLRVNRA
+136 FGKENETHRLRVNRA
-151 GIINFPSLGPVQVAG
+151 GTINFPSLGPVNVAG
-166 MSFSDVR
+166 MHFSDVR
-173 ESLNQRVKEQM
+173 DSLTQRVKEQM

-193 GKMRT
+193 GELRT
-198 MQVFVMGDAYKPGSY
+198 MQVFVMGDAYKPGAY

-227 SGGFDES
+227 SGGFGES
-234 GALRNIQLKRNGQ
+234 GALRDIQLKRDGKI
-247 VIRKL
+247 IRKL

-260 GDARNDVRLMPGDV
+260 GDASNDVRLLPDDV
-274 VFIGPVGNTISIDGE
+274 VLIGSVNDTVSIEGE
-289 VNRPA
+289 INRPA
-294 IYEIK
+294 IYEVK
-299 PGETYQQA
+299 AGETYQQL
-307 IHMAGGFTAN
+307 IQMAGGFTAN
-317 AHRDQV
+317 AHVEQL
-323 EIKRYAAKGAR
+323 EIKRYASHGAR
-334 NALTLDFNQ
+334 EALTLDFNKTQ
-343 ARDKQ
+343 DRQ
-348 TKVKDGDTVNVL
+348 SKVKNGDVIKIL
-360 TKSEELTRYVQ
+360 KKSEELTRYVQ

-380 FVEWKSGLRI
+380 YVEWHQSLRI
-390 ANLFQA
+390 ADLFKS
-396 VDTSF
+396 VDSAF
-401 NSTADVNYAVVV
+401 NATADVNYAVVV
-413 REVNP
+413 REVNT

-431 AILAPNSQDN
+431 AILSPNSKDN
-441 LELQSRDRVLV
+441 MSLRSRDRVLV

-460 LDAFAEQEVTS
+460 LDTLANDEEIT
-471 KAKTLEQAQQQAEQ
+471 KAKTLEQAQKQAEME
-485 AQQKEQ
+485 QQKEQ
-491 AALNSSVALL
+491 QQMSSSVAMINNPIGSVI
-501 TAPQGNLSQEMLA
+501 AGNNPQQTSFNNQQNHVGWNQQER
-514 QGMTTQGHL
+514 
-523 SGSQNLNAE
+523 E
-532 AHLQGNRQQVNSGLV
+532 ER
-547 MAEPKIMFHG
+547 KIIFRG
-557 REITQEDFDA
+557 KEITEEDFEKL
-567 IKQNTRSSLLA
+567 KQNTRRTLLA

-611 TPRMSVS
+611 TPRMTVS
-618 SLLAAA
+618 TLLEAA

-636 ELAHT
+636 ELART
-641 VINNIDER
+641 TINSADER
-649 ASIDVERVDLR
+649 AYIDVERIDLR
-660 KAIQGNSNAD
+660 KAIQGSASDNAII
-670 VLISGRD
+670 VGRD

-706 VRQGETLDQLLTRAG
+706 VRQGETLSELLDRAG

-745 LLNQYAQ
+745 LLNQYAA

-758 AKKAFRADGNFNSVI
+758 AKKTFRADSNIGSVI
-773 SDPEKTLKFVEEAS
+773 TDPQKTLTFVEEAS
-787 NSKALGRMVVQLNRI
+787 KSKALGRIVVQLNRI
-802 LKGDHSADFM
+802 LDGERSADFM

-835 VPITYLLDD
+835 VPITYLLDN

-857 AKKQA
+857 VKKQA

-883 WFGNNHED
+883 WFGNNKEG

>member
-1 MLKGYF
+1 MFKGYF
-7 SIAACV
+7 SIAAFI
-13 LASTLMS
+13 LASTFASYSM
-20 AAQAQTPTPEQ
+20 AQTPTPEQ
-31 IKMFQS
+31 MQMFQN
-37 LPADQQQALASKYGI
+37 LPADQQKALASKYGFSI
-52 TLPNGSSAQSSEYN
+52 PSSSSSNKSPYE
-66 NPQVMAP
+66 NPQVIQP
-73 RPMVSER
+73 R
-80 VLTEQQQAE
+80 TEASGAASSNIE
-89 AEQQPQGL
+89 EQWLKKGEQEEI

-109 TTFAPVGDVPVPA
+109 STFAPISDVPVPA
-122 DYTVGA
+122 NYTVGA
-128 GDEIVIQL
+128 GDEIIVQL
-136 FGKENNTHRLRVNRA
+136 FGKDNETHRLRVNRA
-151 GIINFPSLGPVQVAG
+151 GTINFPSLGPVNVAG
-166 MSFSDVR
+166 MHFSDVR
-173 ESLNQRVKEQM
+173 DSLTQRVKEQM

-193 GKMRT
+193 GELRT
-198 MQVFVMGDAYKPGSY
+198 MQVFVMGDAYKPGAY

-227 SGGFDES
+227 SGGFGES
-234 GALRNIQLKRNGQ
+234 GALRDIQLKRDGKI
-247 VIRKL
+247 IRKL

-260 GDARNDVRLMPGDV
+260 GDASNDVRLLPDDV
-274 VFIGPVGNTISIDGE
+274 VLIGSVKDTVSIEGE
-289 VNRPA
+289 INRPA
-294 IYEIK
+294 IYEVK
-299 PGETYQQA
+299 AGETYQQL
-307 IHMAGGFTAN
+307 IQMAGGFTAN
-317 AHRDQV
+317 AHVEQL
-323 EIKRYAAKGAR
+323 EIKRYASHDAR
-334 NALTLDFNQ
+334 EALTLDFNKTQ
-343 ARDKQ
+343 DRKS
-348 TKVKDGDTVNVL
+348 KVKNGDAIKIL
-360 TKSEELTRYVQ
+360 KKSEELTRYVQ

-380 FVEWKSGLRI
+380 YVEWRNGLRV
-390 ANLFQA
+390 ADLFKS
-396 VDTSF
+396 VDSAF

-413 REVNP
+413 REINP
-418 QRDIEVFQINLAN
+418 QRDIEVFQLSLAN
-431 AILAPNSQDN
+431 AILSPGSQDN
-441 LELQSRDRVLV
+441 LQLQSRDRILV

-460 LDAFAEQEVTS
+460 LDTFATQESVS
-471 KAKTLEQAQQQAEQ
+471 KAKTLEQAQEQAELE
-485 AQQKEQ
+485 QQKEQ
-491 AALNSSVALL
+491 EVMSSSVAVSHSVNGTLNN
-501 TAPQGNLSQEMLA
+501 QS
-514 QGMTTQGHL
+514 TTEQ
-523 SGSQNLNAE
+523 AKP
-532 AHLQGNRQQVNSGLV
+532 A
-547 MAEPKIMFHG
+547 KIIFRG
-557 REITQEDFDA
+557 KEITEEDFEKL
-567 IKQNTRSSLLA
+567 KQNTRRTLLA

-611 TPRMSVS
+611 TPRMTVS
-618 SLLAAA
+618 TLIEAA

-636 ELAHT
+636 ELART
-641 VINNIDER
+641 AINSADER
-649 ASIDVERVDLR
+649 AYIDVERIDLR
-660 KAIQGNSNAD
+660 KAIQGSASD
-670 VLISGRD
+670 DAIIVGRD

-706 VRQGETLDQLLTRAG
+706 VRQGETLSELLDRAG

-745 LLNQYAQ
+745 LLNQYAA
-752 DMRAET
+752 DMRKET
-758 AKKAFRADGNFNSVI
+758 AKKTFRADSNIGSVI
-773 SDPEKTLKFVEEAS
+773 SDPEKTLAFVEEAS
-787 NSKALGRMVVQLNRI
+787 RSKALGRMVVQLNRI
-802 LKGDHSADFM
+802 LKGERSADFM

-835 VPITYLLDD
+835 VPITYLLDN

-883 WFGNNHED
+883 WFGNSKEE

>member
-7 SIAACV
+7 SIGACI
-13 LASTLMS
+13 LASLFAPLTN
-20 AAQAQTPTPEQ
+20 AQTPTPEQ
-31 IKMFQS
+31 IQMFQN

-52 TLPNGSSAQSSEYN
+52 SIPSGASSQPSSYQ
-66 NPQVMAP
+66 NPQVVEQ
-73 RPMVSER
+73 RPVTSSA
-80 VLTEQQQAE
+80 TEVKVNDAE
-89 AEQQPQGL
+89 KDEQGL

-109 TTFAPVGDVPVPA
+109 TTFAPISDVPVPA

-136 FGKENNTHRLRVNRA
+136 FGKENTTHRLRVNRA

-166 MSFSDVR
+166 MTFSDVR
-173 ESLNQRVKEQM
+173 DSLNQRVKEQM

-193 GKMRT
+193 GEMRT
-198 MQVFVMGDAYKPGSY
+198 MQVFVMGDAYKPGAY

-227 SGGFDES
+227 SGGFSES
-234 GALRNIQLKRNGQ
+234 GALRNVQLKRNGQ

-260 GDARNDVRLMPGDV
+260 GDARNDIRLLPGDV
-274 VFIGPVGNTISIDGE
+274 VFIGALGNTISIDGE

-299 PGETYQQA
+299 PGETYKQA
-307 IHMAGGFTAN
+307 IQMAGGFTAN
-317 AHRDQV
+317 AYSDQIEV
-323 EIKRYAAKGAR
+323 KRYAAKGAR
-334 NALTLDFNQ
+334 DALTLNFSQSHDQ
-343 ARDKQ
+343 Q
-348 TKVKDGDTVNVL
+348 TKVKDGDAVNVL
-360 TKSEELTRYVQ
+360 KKNEELTRYVQ

-380 FVEWKSGLRI
+380 YIEWKSGLRI
-390 ANLFQA
+390 ADLFQS

-401 NSTADVNYAVVV
+401 NSTADVSYAVVV
-413 REVNP
+413 REINP
-418 QRDIEVFQINLAN
+418 QRDIEVYQVNLAN
-431 AILAPNSQDN
+431 AILSPTSKDN
-441 LELQSRDRVLV
+441 LKLNSRDRVLV

-460 LDAFAEQEVTS
+460 LDTLADQQTVT
-471 KAKTLEQAQQQAEQ
+471 KAKTLEQAQLQ
-485 AQQKEQ
+485 AQQEQLKEQ
-491 AALNSSVALL
+491 EVMSSSVAVSSAASLEKDSK
-501 TAPQGNLSQEMLA
+501 Q
-514 QGMTTQGHL
+514 
-523 SGSQNLNAE
+523 
-532 AHLQGNRQQVNSGLV
+532 
-547 MAEPKIMFHG
+547 PKIVFRG
-557 REITQEDFDA
+557 KEITKDDFEA
-567 IKQNTRSSLLA
+567 LKQNTRRTLLA

-611 TPRMSVS
+611 TPRMTIST
-618 SLLAAA
+618 LIEAA

-636 ELAHT
+636 ELART
-641 VINNIDER
+641 VINSKDER
-649 ASIDVERVDLR
+649 ASIDVERIDLR
-660 KAIQGNSNAD
+660 QAIQGSTAD
-670 VLISGRD
+670 DAIIVGRD

-706 VRQGETLDQLLTRAG
+706 VRQGETLGELLERAG

-745 LLNQYAQ
+745 LLNQYAA

-758 AKKAFRADGNFNSVI
+758 AKKTFRADSNMGSVI
-773 SDPEKTLKFVEEAS
+773 SDPDKTLKFVEEAS
-787 NSKALGRMVVQLNRI
+787 RSKALGRMVVQLNRI
-802 LKGDHSADFM
+802 LKDERSADFM

-835 VPITYLLDD
+835 VPITYLLDN

-874 SVYKPSSGY
+874 SVYKPTSGY
-883 WFGNNHED
+883 WFGNNHAE

>member
-7 SIAACV
+7 SIGACI
-13 LASTLMS
+13 LASLFAPLTN
-20 AAQAQTPTPEQ
+20 AQTPTPEQ
-31 IKMFQS
+31 IQMFQN

-52 TLPNGSSAQSSEYN
+52 SIPSGASSQPSNYQ
-66 NPQVMAP
+66 NPQVIEQ
-73 RPMVSER
+73 RPAVSSA
-80 VLTEQQQAE
+80 TEAKVNDSE
-89 AEQQPQGL
+89 KDEQGL
-97 KRFGLDLFAGSP
+97 KRFGLYLFAGSP
-109 TTFAPVGDVPVPA
+109 TTFAPISDVPVPA

-136 FGKENNTHRLRVNRA
+136 FGKENTTHRLRVNRA
-151 GIINFPSLGPVQVAG
+151 GIINFPSLGPIQVAG
-166 MSFSDVR
+166 MTFPDVR
-173 ESLNQRVKEQM
+173 DSLNQRVKEQM

-193 GKMRT
+193 GEMRT
-198 MQVFVMGDAYKPGSY
+198 MQVFVMGDAYKPGAY

-227 SGGFDES
+227 SGGFCES
-234 GALRNIQLKRNGQ
+234 GALRNVQLKRNGQ

-260 GDARNDVRLMPGDV
+260 GDARNDIRLLPGDV
-274 VFIGPVGNTISIDGE
+274 VFIGALGNTISIDGE

-299 PGETYQQA
+299 PGETYKQA
-307 IHMAGGFTAN
+307 IQMAGGFTAN
-317 AHRDQV
+317 AYSDQIEV
-323 EIKRYAAKGAR
+323 KRYAEKGAR
-334 NALTLDFNQ
+334 DALTLNFSQSHDQ
-343 ARDKQ
+343 Q
-348 TKVKDGDTVNVL
+348 TKVKDGDAVNVL
-360 TKSEELTRYVQ
+360 KKNEELTRYVQ

-380 FVEWKSGLRI
+380 FIEWKSGLRI
-390 ANLFQA
+390 ADLFQS

-401 NSTADVNYAVVV
+401 NSTADVSYAIVV
-413 REVNP
+413 REINP
-418 QRDIEVFQINLAN
+418 QRDIEVYQVNLAN
-431 AILAPNSQDN
+431 AILSPTSKDN
-441 LELQSRDRVLV
+441 LKLNSRDRVLV

-460 LDAFAEQEVTS
+460 LDTLADQETVS
-471 KAKTLEQAQQQAEQ
+471 KAKTLEQAQLQ
-485 AQQKEQ
+485 AQQEQLKEQ
-491 AALNSSVALL
+491 EVMSSSVAVSSA
-501 TAPQGNLSQEMLA
+501 TPIEKDSKQ
-514 QGMTTQGHL
+514 
-523 SGSQNLNAE
+523 
-532 AHLQGNRQQVNSGLV
+532 
-547 MAEPKIMFHG
+547 PKIVFRG
-557 REITQEDFDA
+557 KEITKDDFEA
-567 IKQNTRSSLLA
+567 LKQNTRRTLLA

-611 TPRMSVS
+611 TPRMTIST
-618 SLLAAA
+618 LIEAA

-636 ELAHT
+636 ELART
-641 VINNIDER
+641 VINSKDER
-649 ASIDVERVDLR
+649 ASIDVERINLR
-660 KAIQGNSNAD
+660 QAIKGSTAD
-670 VLISGRD
+670 DAVIVGRD

-706 VRQGETLDQLLTRAG
+706 VRQGETLGELLERAG

-745 LLNQYAQ
+745 LLNQYAA

-758 AKKAFRADGNFNSVI
+758 AKKTFRADSNMGSVI
-773 SDPEKTLKFVEEAS
+773 SDPDKTLKFVEEAS
-787 NSKALGRMVVQLNRI
+787 RSKALGRMVVQLNRI
-802 LKGDHSADFM
+802 LKDERSTDFM

-835 VPITYLLDD
+835 VPITYLLDN

-874 SVYKPSSGY
+874 SVYKPTSGY
-883 WFGNNHED
+883 WFGNNHEE

>member
-7 SIAACV
+7 SIGACI
-13 LASTLMS
+13 LASLFAPLTN
-20 AAQAQTPTPEQ
+20 AQTPTPEQ
-31 IKMFQS
+31 IQMFQN

-52 TLPNGSSAQSSEYN
+52 SIPSGASSQPSSYQ
-66 NPQVMAP
+66 NPQVVEQ
-73 RPMVSER
+73 RPVASSA
-80 VLTEQQQAE
+80 TEAKVNDAE
-89 AEQQPQGL
+89 KDEQGL

-109 TTFAPVGDVPVPA
+109 TTFAPISDVPVPA

-136 FGKENNTHRLRVNRA
+136 FGKENTTHRLRVNRA

-166 MSFSDVR
+166 MTFSDVR
-173 ESLNQRVKEQM
+173 DSLNQRVKEQM

-193 GKMRT
+193 GEMRT
-198 MQVFVMGDAYKPGSY
+198 MQVFVMGDAYKPGAY

-227 SGGFDES
+227 SGGFSES
-234 GALRNIQLKRNGQ
+234 GALRNVQLKRNGQ

-260 GDARNDVRLMPGDV
+260 GDARNDIRLLPGDV
-274 VFIGPVGNTISIDGE
+274 VFIGALGNTISIDGE

-299 PGETYQQA
+299 PGETYKQA
-307 IHMAGGFTAN
+307 IQMAGGFTAN
-317 AHRDQV
+317 AYSDQIEV
-323 EIKRYAAKGAR
+323 KRYAAKGAR
-334 NALTLDFNQ
+334 DALTLNFSQSHDQ
-343 ARDKQ
+343 Q

-360 TKSEELTRYVQ
+360 KKNEELTRYVQ

-380 FVEWKSGLRI
+380 FIEWKSGLRI
-390 ANLFQA
+390 ADLFQS

-413 REVNP
+413 REINP
-418 QRDIEVFQINLAN
+418 QRDIEVYQVNLAN
-431 AILAPNSQDN
+431 AILSPTSKDN
-441 LELQSRDRVLV
+441 LKLNSRDRVLV

-460 LDAFAEQEVTS
+460 LDTLADQETVT
-471 KAKTLEQAQQQAEQ
+471 KAKTLEQAQLQ
-485 AQQKEQ
+485 AQQEQLKEQ
-491 AALNSSVALL
+491 EVMSSSVAVSSATPVEKDLK
-501 TAPQGNLSQEMLA
+501 Q
-514 QGMTTQGHL
+514 
-523 SGSQNLNAE
+523 
-532 AHLQGNRQQVNSGLV
+532 
-547 MAEPKIMFHG
+547 PKIVFRG
-557 REITQEDFDA
+557 KEITKDDFEA
-567 IKQNTRSSLLA
+567 LKQNTRRTLLA

-611 TPRMSVS
+611 TPRMTIST
-618 SLLAAA
+618 LIEAA

-636 ELAHT
+636 ELART
-641 VINNIDER
+641 VINSKDER
-649 ASIDVERVDLR
+649 ASIDVERIDLR
-660 KAIQGNSNAD
+660 QAIKGSTAD
-670 VLISGRD
+670 DAIIVGRD

-706 VRQGETLDQLLTRAG
+706 VRQGETLGELLERAG

-745 LLNQYAQ
+745 LLNQYAA

-758 AKKAFRADGNFNSVI
+758 AKKTFRADSNMGSVI
-773 SDPEKTLKFVEEAS
+773 SDPDKTLKFVEEAS
-787 NSKALGRMVVQLNRI
+787 RSKALGRMVVQLNRI
-802 LKGDHSADFM
+802 LKNERSADFM

-835 VPITYLLDD
+835 VPITYLLDN

-874 SVYKPSSGY
+874 SVYKPTSGY
-883 WFGNNHED
+883 WFGNNHEE

>member
-1 MLKGYF
+1 MFKGYF
-7 SIAACV
+7 SIAAFI
-13 LASTLMS
+13 LASTFAS
-20 AAQAQTPTPEQ
+20 YSIAQTPTPEQ
-31 IKMFQS
+31 IKMFQN
-37 LPADQQQALASKYGI
+37 LPADQQQALASKYGFSI
-52 TLPNGSSAQSSEYN
+52 PSSLSSNKSPYE
-66 NPQVMAP
+66 NPQVIKP
-73 RPMVSER
+73 RAESSGAVSSNIE
-80 VLTEQQQAE
+80 EQWLKKG
-89 AEQQPQGL
+89 EQEEL

-109 TTFAPVGDVPVPA
+109 STFAPISDVPVPA
-122 DYTVGA
+122 NYTVGA
-128 GDEIVIQL
+128 GDEIIVQL
-136 FGKENNTHRLRVNRA
+136 FGKENETHRLRVNRA
-151 GIINFPSLGPVQVAG
+151 GTINFPSLGPVNVAG
-166 MSFSDVR
+166 MHFSDVR
-173 ESLNQRVKEQM
+173 DSLTQRVKEQM

-193 GKMRT
+193 GELRT
-198 MQVFVMGDAYKPGSY
+198 MQVFVMGDAYKPGAY

-227 SGGFDES
+227 SGGFGES
-234 GALRNIQLKRNGQ
+234 GALRDIQLKRDGKI
-247 VIRKL
+247 IRKL

-260 GDARNDVRLMPGDV
+260 GDASNDVRLLPDDV
-274 VFIGPVGNTISIDGE
+274 VLIGSVNDTVSIEGE
-289 VNRPA
+289 INRPA
-294 IYEIK
+294 IYEVK
-299 PGETYQQA
+299 AGETYQQL
-307 IHMAGGFTAN
+307 IQMAGGFTAN
-317 AHRDQV
+317 AYVEQL
-323 EIKRYAAKGAR
+323 EIKRYASHGAR
-334 NALTLDFNQ
+334 EALTLDFNKTQ
-343 ARDKQ
+343 DRQ
-348 TKVKDGDTVNVL
+348 SKVKNGDSIKIL
-360 TKSEELTRYVQ
+360 KKSEELTRYVQ

-380 FVEWKSGLRI
+380 YVEWRNGVRVADLFKS
-390 ANLFQA
+390 
-396 VDTSF
+396 VDSAF

-413 REVNP
+413 REINP
-418 QRDIEVFQINLAN
+418 QRDIEVFQLSLAN
-431 AILAPNSQDN
+431 AILSPGSQDN
-441 LELQSRDRVLV
+441 LQLQSRDRILV

-460 LDAFAEQEVTS
+460 LDTLATQEAVS
-471 KAKTLEQAQQQAEQ
+471 KAKTLEQAQEQAELE
-485 AQQKEQ
+485 QQKEQ
-491 AALNSSVALL
+491 EVMSSSVAVSHSEN
-501 TAPQGNLSQEMLA
+501 GMLNN
-514 QGMTTQGHL
+514 
-523 SGSQNLNAE
+523 QNATE
-532 AHLQGNRQQVNSGLV
+532 QAKP
-547 MAEPKIMFHG
+547 AKIIFRG
-557 REITQEDFDA
+557 KEITEEGFEKL
-567 IKQNTRSSLLA
+567 KQNTRRTLLA

-611 TPRMSVS
+611 TPRMTVS
-618 SLLAAA
+618 TLIEAA

-636 ELAHT
+636 ELART
-641 VINNIDER
+641 AINSADER
-649 ASIDVERVDLR
+649 AYIDVERIDLR
-660 KAIQGNSNAD
+660 KAIQGSVSDDAII
-670 VLISGRD
+670 VARD

-706 VRQGETLDQLLTRAG
+706 VRQGETLSELLERAG

-745 LLNQYAQ
+745 LLNQYAA

-758 AKKAFRADGNFNSVI
+758 AKKTFRADSNMGSVI
-773 SDPEKTLKFVEEAS
+773 SDPDKTLKFVEEAS
-787 NSKALGRMVVQLNRI
+787 RSKALGRMVVQLNRI
-802 LKGDHSADFM
+802 LKGERSADFM

-835 VPITYLLDD
+835 VPITYLLDN
-844 KLDVDDYLNKAGG
+844 KLNVDDYLNKAGG

-883 WFGNNHED
+883 WFGNNKEE